1 MNPSDKNN
9 LWIVSPKIKC
19 AHTAFVACVLLLL
32 SHFAIIGCGPL
43 TTDPQSGI
51 PLDDSSADSR
61 PEKVWPVERTLVSNE
76 VNCIAA
82 DANNVWIATA
92 RGVSRWERQQDQWL
106 HYTMEDGLANDMVN
120 AVAVDGQWVWFA
132 TDEGVSRY
140 DIQTDTFATFRTI
153 DGLASDQ
160 VSSIAIDGN
169 YVWFGTS
176 EGLNRY
182 DKTIDSWAVRTRK
195 DGLVSKIITTIAV
208 EPEYVW
214 VGTDREINPDPHGW
228 DEDPRFSRGGVSR
241 YHRDTDSWN
250 NYTKSDGL
258 IDSEIA
264 TIAVDDNSVWFGT
277 QDEGVS
283 QYNQVD
289 QTFIKTYTK
298 TDLLKSNMITS
309 IRSDGF
315 QVWFGT
321 ANAGVHRFIKPVN
334 TWVHYTKADGLS
346 SNHVSWITTQ
356 GDDVWFA
363 SKEDGISRFDKVTG
377 EWTIYKQADF
387 LADNDVRDITRDADG
402 NLWVAT
408 VAGISVYVPQT
419 RTWEIISKEDGL
431 PTPYITSISI
441 SSQQSSML
449 RSENN
454 QQDGIESSEASLPTA
469 IWIGSDRGIGTR
481 TSVGTEWVFHTPPQA
496 ATQGEAFVTAIDA
509 DPTQSN
515 SAIWIGTSLGPAMY
529 DPTSQEWTQLA
540 LPDAPK
546 NPLIVSVLAHKEN
559 VWFGGAEGVWRY
571 SIANKKMHPA
581 ADGLPNPYV
590 SALLLTGEE
599 EKEDTLWAGT
609 RRGLARYDNTR
620 QRWVPLSF
628 NKQLPSPNVTALA
641 FGDDILWIGTPKG
654 LGSYTIASDTW
665 NSLSNVPYNIR
676 DILCDTAAT
685 LWLATDIGLVEY
697 HHHEKAKNVDR
708 DVIEDGATEKH
719 SKTLGKHPSKNT
731 HLTEPQGNIK
741 TGQSGESSETVVRN
755 VMEDGSTEKDSKT
768 PIHLTE
774 PQGNIKITEP
784 QGNIK
789 TGQSGESSETVV
801 RNVMEDGSTEKDL
814 KTSTHLIE
822 PQGNIKTGQSGESSE
837 TVVRNVMED
846 GSTEKDLKTSIHLIE
861 PQGNIKIH
869 QSRPMREPF
878 LETRVSHIK
887 FDGDYIWFNNWR
899 ASPNGSIVRF
909 HRPTETWRRF
919 TRLDILQS
927 TQKRSMT
934 FIRWTYVDTD
944 AVWFTTDYGVLR
956 YDKMADTWQHFTTE
970 DGLSTDDVN
979 KIAVSEQSVWVIPM
993 IGLEL
998 NHYSKATGTW
1008 AVVEEEGHRE
1018 IETIKSL
1025 GVDGPNVWFA
1035 SGRGLTRYNE
1045 ITREWKNFGPRDGLA
1060 GRGAEWITVDDDF
1073 IWVARSEWDRGSN
1086 RPLSR
1091 FDKKTKKWTTF
1102 STNDVLAAKTIRRII
1117 AAENDVWI
1125 LYRPWD
1131 DAGVTRYDRRTKEWT
1146 TIRSGRG
1153 TLELAA
1159 DDDYLWLAAPNEGL
1173 RRFHFASGTWETFK
1187 DIKGLLHNHVGEYGL
1202 AVDEDYVWVG
1212 TLRGL
1217 SRYDKQK
1224 ESWTPLTALPTLI
1237 GRTVRT
1243 VDTDERFVWVGTDK
1257 GMSRYDKVLGNWKN
1271 YRQEGG
1277 SENIET
1283 HGGHWHRH
1291 GRKKKDSLSDNVVSS
1306 IVTDEQYVWVGT
1318 RDGANRFDKIALQW
1332 DQYKTHHGLPA
1343 NNVTSVSSDG
1353 DSIWV
1358 GTNSGIGK
1366 YPRTADDLNAWITYT
1381 SGTEIQ
1387 PSAVSKEFAESLV
1400 TDQIWCIT
1408 ASKRHVWVGTRRG
1421 VSKYDIGR
1429 DIWQTITVD
1438 DGLASDEVSC
1448 IAIDGDNVWFGSDRG
1463 VTLYNE
1469 ETKVWAAYTT
1479 EDGLASNKVTTIG
1492 VDGAEVWIGTYNAG
1506 VSRFDQL
1513 ANSWTTYTRDN
1524 GLAHN
1529 GILSMS
1535 IDSKYVWFG
1544 TYRGLS
1550 RFDKRTGIWTVFTEV
1565 YGPEDILR

>member
-1 MNPSDKNN
+1 MTQLSNKNN
-9 LWIVSPKIKC
+9 LRIESTPSKC
-19 AHTAFVACVLLLL
+19 AYTVSVVCALLFFPLL
-32 SHFAIIGCGPL
+32 VIIGCGPL
-43 TTDPQSGI
+43 TTDPQSGV
-51 PLDDSSADSR
+51 PLENSGADSR
-61 PEKVWPVERTLVSNE
+61 PEKRWPVKRTLISNE

-82 DANNVWIATA
+82 DLENVWIATA
-92 RGVSRWERQQDQWL
+92 HGVSRWKRQQDRWL

-120 AVAVDGQWVWFA
+120 AVAIEGQWVWFA

-140 DIQTDTFATFRTI
+140 DTQTDTFATFRTI

-208 EPEYVW
+208 EPDYVW

-264 TIAVDDNSVWFGT
+264 TIAVDDDSVWFGT
-277 QDEGVS
+277 RKEGVS

-309 IRSDGF
+309 IRTDGF

-356 GDDVWFA
+356 GNDVWFA
-363 SKEDGISRFDKVTG
+363 TKENGVSRFDKVTG

-387 LADNDVRDITRDADG
+387 LADNDVRAITRDTDG
-402 NLWVAT
+402 NLWIAT
-408 VAGISVYVPQT
+408 VAGISVYSPQT
-419 RTWEIISKEDGL
+419 RIWEIIAKEDGL
-431 PTPYITSISI
+431 PTPYVTSILI
-441 SSQQSSML
+441 SSQSPVISGQL
-449 RSENN
+449 RDAKS
-454 QQDGIESSEASLPTA
+454 ESSLTDNRKLETENYSV
-469 IWIGSDRGIGTR
+469 WIGSDRGLGTR
-481 TSVGTEWVFHTPPQA
+481 KYVGDEWIFHTPRNSNRQSAISHQRDSDQQENVSSPETSLLTAESRQPTA
-496 ATQGEAFVTAIDA
+496 IPYEAFVTAIDA
-509 DPTQSN
+509 DATQPN
-515 SAIWIGTSLGPAMY
+515 RVIWLGTSSGPAMY
-529 DPTSQEWTQLA
+529 DPKSQEWKQLA
-540 LPDAPK
+540 VPDAPK
-546 NPLIVSVLAHKEN
+546 NSLILSVLVHDKS
-559 VWFGGAEGVWRY
+559 VWFGGVEGVWRY
-571 SIANKKMHPA
+571 SIVDKKMHRA
-581 ADGLPNPYV
+581 ADGLPDPYV
-590 SALLLTGEE
+590 NILLSTSEKGKEE
-599 EKEDTLWAGT
+599 TLWAGT
-609 RRGLARYDNTR
+609 HKGLARYDSTQ
-620 QRWVPLSF
+620 QRWIPLSP
-628 NKQLPSPNVTALA
+628 NNIEKHEQLPSPNVTALA
-641 FGDDILWIGTPKG
+641 FRDGTLWIGTPQG
-654 LGSYTIASDTW
+654 LGSYAIAS
-665 NSLSNVPYNIR
+665 NSWSSHANVPYNIR
-676 DILCDTAAT
+676 DILCEADET

-697 HHHEKAKNVDR
+697 HTPEKTKNVVR
-708 DVIEDGATEKH
+708 NVT
-719 SKTLGKHPSKNT
+719 PP
-731 HLTEPQGNIK
+731 HLTEPQA
-741 TGQSGESSETVVRN
+741 
-755 VMEDGSTEKDSKT
+755 
-768 PIHLTE
+768 
-774 PQGNIKITEP
+774 
-784 QGNIK
+784 
-789 TGQSGESSETVV
+789 
-801 RNVMEDGSTEKDL
+801 
-814 KTSTHLIE
+814 
-822 PQGNIKTGQSGESSE
+822 
-837 TVVRNVMED
+837 
-846 GSTEKDLKTSIHLIE
+846 
-861 PQGNIKIH
+861 NIKIH
-869 QSRPMREPF
+869 QSRPVREPF
-878 LETRVSHIK
+878 LETRVSDIK
-887 FDGDYIWFNNWR
+887 FDGDYIWFNNWK
-899 ASPNGSIVRF
+899 ASPNGGIVRF

-934 FIRWTYVDTD
+934 FVRWIYVDTD

-956 YDKMADTWQHFTTE
+956 YDKMADTWQHFTKE
-970 DGLSTDDVN
+970 DGLSTDDVG
-979 KIAVSEQSVWVIPM
+979 KIDVSEQSVWVIPM
-993 IGLEL
+993 LGLEL

-1008 AVVEEEGHRE
+1008 EVVEEEGHRE
-1018 IETIKSL
+1018 IESIKSL
-1025 GVDGPNVWFA
+1025 GVDGPEVWFA

-1045 ITREWKNFGPRDGLA
+1045 ITGEWKNFGPRDGLA

-1091 FDKKTKKWTTF
+1091 YDKKTKKWTTF

-1117 AAENDVWI
+1117 ATKKAVWI

-1131 DAGVTRYDRRTKEWT
+1131 DSGVTRYDRRTKEWT
-1146 TIRSGRG
+1146 TIKSGRG

-1173 RRFHFASGTWETFK
+1173 RRFHFASGTWTTFK

-1217 SRYDKQK
+1217 SRYDKRK
-1224 ESWTPLTALPTLI
+1224 ESWTPLTALPTLV

-1243 VDTDERFVWVGTDK
+1243 VDADERFVWVGTDE
-1257 GMSRYDKVLGNWKN
+1257 GMSRYDQVLGTWKN

-1277 SENIET
+1277 SESIET
-1283 HGGHWHRH
+1283 HGGHWHQH
-1291 GRKKKDSLSDNVVSS
+1291 GRKKKGSLSDNVVSS
-1306 IVTDEQYVWVGT
+1306 IVVDEQYVWIGT
-1318 RDGANRFDKIALQW
+1318 RDGVNRFDKIALQW
-1332 DQYKTHHGLPA
+1332 DQYKTEHGVPA

-1400 TDQIWCIT
+1400 TDEIWCIT
-1408 ASKRHVWVGTRRG
+1408 ASKKHVWVGTRRG

-1429 DIWQTITVD
+1429 DIWKTITTE

-1448 IAIDGDNVWFGSDRG
+1448 IAIDRDNVWFGSDRG

-1469 ETKVWAAYTT
+1469 KTDVWAAYTT
-1479 EDGLASNKVTTIG
+1479 ENGLASNKVTTIG
-1492 VDGAEVWIGTYNAG
+1492 VDGTEVWIGTYNAG

-1513 ANSWTTYTRDN
+1513 TDTWTTYTRDD

-1529 GILSMS
+1529 GILSMV
-1535 IDSKYVWFG
+1535 IGRDYVWFG

-1550 RFDKRTGIWTVFTEV
+1550 RFDKRTDTWTAFTES

>member
-1 MNPSDKNN
+1 MMKRTDKNN
-9 LWIVSPKIKC
+9 HWIVEEVSGIGVPSYKSKC
-19 AHTAFVACVLLLL
+19 FYTAWVACALLLL
-32 SHFAIIGCGPL
+32 VHLMIIGCGPL
-43 TTDPQSGI
+43 TSDQQSNL
-51 PLDDSSADSR
+51 PFEDSGTDSR

-82 DANNVWIATA
+82 GPDNVWIATA
-92 RGVSRWERQQDQWL
+92 RGVSRWERQQDKWF

-140 DIQTDTFATFRTI
+140 DMQTGTFATFRTI

-176 EGLNRY
+176 DGLNRY

-195 DGLVSKIITTIAV
+195 DGLVSKVITTIAV

-264 TIAVDDNSVWFGT
+264 TIAVDDDSVWFGT
-277 QDEGVS
+277 QEEGVS
-283 QYNQVD
+283 QYNKVD

-346 SNHVSWITTQ
+346 SNHVSWIAIQ
-356 GDDVWFA
+356 GNDVWFA
-363 SKEDGISRFDKVTG
+363 SKENGVSRFDKVTG

-387 LADNDVRDITRDADG
+387 LVDNDVRAITRDTDG
-402 NLWVAT
+402 NLWMAT
-408 VAGISVYVPQT
+408 VAGISVYSPQT
-419 RTWEIISKEDGL
+419 RNWEIISKEDGL
-431 PTPYITSISI
+431 PTPYTTSILISHQQSAV
-441 SSQQSSML
+441 SSQQNGGQSSVEKTGQL
-449 RSENN
+449 KDGAVESDTLLTENRRSKTDNY
-454 QQDGIESSEASLPTA
+454 SSDSGQSTVSDSHSRV
-469 IWIGSDRGIGTR
+469 WVGTDRGLGTR
-481 TSVGTEWVFHTPPQA
+481 TYMGDEWTFHTPQNSNQQSAVSSQQEGVGASETSLPKAESQQPKA
-496 ATQGEAFVTAIDA
+496 IQGEAFVTAFDTDA
-509 DPTQSN
+509 TQPN
-515 SAIWIGTSLGPAMY
+515 GVVWVGTSSGPAMY
-529 DPTSQEWTQLA
+529 DPTSQKWTQLA
-540 LPDAPK
+540 MADAPE
-546 NPLIVSVLAHKEN
+546 NPIILSVLVRDGN

-571 SIANKKMHPA
+571 SIADKQMHSA

-590 SALLLTGEE
+590 NVLLSTGEKGE
-599 EKEDTLWAGT
+599 EILWAGT
-609 RRGLARYDNTR
+609 RRGLAKYDSPR
-620 QRWVPLSF
+620 QRWVPSSF
-628 NKQLPSPNVTALA
+628 NKQLPSSNVTALA
-641 FGDDILWIGTPKG
+641 FRDGTLWIGTPQG
-654 LGSYTIASDTW
+654 LGSYAIASDSW

-676 DILCDTAAT
+676 DILCGETDKT
-685 LWLATDIGLVEY
+685 LWLATDTGLVEY
-697 HHHEKAKNVDR
+697 STQ
-708 DVIEDGATEKH
+708 DGREV
-719 SKTLGKHPSKNT
+719 L
-731 HLTEPQGNIK
+731 
-741 TGQSGESSETVVRN
+741 
-755 VMEDGSTEKDSKT
+755 
-768 PIHLTE
+768 
-774 PQGNIKITEP
+774 
-784 QGNIK
+784 
-789 TGQSGESSETVV
+789 
-801 RNVMEDGSTEKDL
+801 
-814 KTSTHLIE
+814 
-822 PQGNIKTGQSGESSE
+822 
-837 TVVRNVMED
+837 
-846 GSTEKDLKTSIHLIE
+846 
-861 PQGNIKIH
+861 H
-869 QSRPMREPF
+869 QSRPVREPF
-878 LETRVSHIK
+878 LETKVSHIQ
-887 FDGDYIWFNNWR
+887 FDGDYIWFTNWR
-899 ASPNGSIVRF
+899 SSPNGSIVRF
-909 HRPTETWRRF
+909 HRPTATWRRF

-944 AVWFTTDYGVLR
+944 AVWFTTDYGILR
-956 YDKMADTWQHFTTE
+956 YDKMADTWQHFTKE

-979 KIAVSEQSVWVIPM
+979 RIDVSEQSVWVIPM

-1008 AVVEEEGHRE
+1008 EVVEEEDNRE
-1018 IETIKSL
+1018 IERVKAL
-1025 GVDGPNVWFA
+1025 GVDGPEVWFS

-1045 ITREWKNFGPRDGLA
+1045 ITGEWKDFGPRDGLA
-1060 GRGAEWITVDDDF
+1060 GRGGEWITVDDDF

-1091 FDKKTKKWTTF
+1091 YDKKTKKWTTF
-1102 STNDVLAAKTIRRII
+1102 STNDVLAANTIRRII
-1117 AAENDVWI
+1117 STENDVWI
-1125 LYRPWD
+1125 LYRPWED
-1131 DAGVTRYDRRTKEWT
+1131 VGVTRYDKRNKEWT

-1159 DDDYLWLAAPNEGL
+1159 DDDYLWLAAPNDGL
-1173 RRFHFASGTWETFK
+1173 RRFHFASGTWARFR

-1217 SRYDKQK
+1217 SRYDKRK
-1224 ESWTPLTALPTLI
+1224 ESWTPLTALPTLV
-1237 GRTVRT
+1237 GRTIRT
-1243 VDTDERFVWVGTDK
+1243 VDTDERFVWIGSDE
-1257 GMSRYDKVLGNWKN
+1257 GMSRYDKVLGTWKN

-1283 HGGHWHRH
+1283 HGGHWHQH
-1291 GRKKKDSLSDNVVSS
+1291 GRKKRDCLSDNVVSS

-1318 RDGANRFDKIALQW
+1318 RDGANRFDKIALRW

-1429 DIWQTITVD
+1429 DIWKTITVK
-1438 DGLASDEVSC
+1438 DGLASDEISC
-1448 IAIDGDNVWFGSDRG
+1448 IAIDGDNVWFGSDLG

-1469 ETKVWAAYTT
+1469 KTNIWTGYTT

-1492 VDGAEVWIGTYNAG
+1492 VDGTEVWIGTYNAG

-1513 ANSWTTYTRDN
+1513 TNTWTTYTRKD

-1529 GILSMS
+1529 GILSMA
-1535 IDSKYVWFG
+1535 IGDTYVWLG

-1550 RFDKRTGIWTVFTEV
+1550 RFDKRTGTWTTFTES

>member
-1 MNPSDKNN
+1 MMNPPDENN
-9 LWIVSPKIKC
+9 FSIVGRKGES
-19 AHTAFVACVLLLL
+19 AYTAFVACILL
-32 SHFAIIGCGPL
+32 SLCHLVIIGCGPL
-43 TTDPQSGI
+43 TTDPRSGI
-51 PLDDSSADSR
+51 PLEGSGADSR
-61 PEKVWPVERTLVSNE
+61 PKKVWPVERTLISNE

-82 DANNVWIATA
+82 DADNVWIATTH
-92 RGVSRWERQQDQWL
+92 GVSRWKRQQDQWL

-120 AVAVDGQWVWFA
+120 AVAIEGQWVWFA

-140 DIQTDTFATFRTI
+140 DTQTDTFATFRTI

-195 DGLVSKIITTIAV
+195 DGLVSKVITTIAV

-214 VGTDREINPDPHGW
+214 VGADREINPDPHGW

-264 TIAVDDNSVWFGT
+264 TIAVDDDSVWFGT
-277 QDEGVS
+277 QKEGVS
-283 QYNQVD
+283 QYNKVD

-298 TDLLKSNMITS
+298 TDLLRSNMITC
-309 IRSDGF
+309 IRTDGF

-321 ANAGVHRFIKPVN
+321 ANAGIHRFIKPVN

-356 GDDVWFA
+356 GNDVWFA
-363 SKEDGISRFDKVTG
+363 SKEDGVSRFDKVTG
-377 EWTIYKQADF
+377 DWTIYKQADF

-402 NLWVAT
+402 NLWMAT
-408 VAGISVYVPQT
+408 VSGISVYTPQT
-419 RTWEIISKEDGL
+419 HSWEIISKEDGL
-431 PTPYITSISI
+431 PTPYVTSIFVS
-441 SSQQSSML
+441 
-449 RSENN
+449 N
-454 QQDGIESSEASLPTA
+454 QQDPSAAESSTQPPHADNQASRVSESRA
-469 IWIGSDRGIGTR
+469 AHVWIGTDRGLGAR
-481 TSVGTEWVFHTPPQA
+481 TYSGNEWAFYTPPQA
-496 ATQGEAFVTAIDA
+496 LTQGEAFVTSVATDA
-509 DPTQSN
+509 AQPN
-515 SAIWIGTSLGPAMY
+515 HVIWLGTSFGPAMY
-529 DPTSQEWTQLA
+529 DPTSQKWTQLA
-540 LPDAPK
+540 VPDAPK
-546 NPLIVSVLAHKEN
+546 NPLILSVSVRN
-559 VWFGGAEGVWRY
+559 GSVWFAGAEGVWRY
-571 SIANKKMHPA
+571 SIADKKMHPV

-590 SALLLTGEE
+590 NVLLAIGEKEE
-599 EKEDTLWAGT
+599 ETLWAGT
-609 RRGLARYDNTR
+609 RQGVAKYDSTR
-620 QRWVPLSF
+620 QRWMPLSF
-628 NKQLPSPNVTALA
+628 NGQLSSSNVTALA
-641 FGDDILWIGTPKG
+641 FREGVLWVGTPRG
-654 LGSYTIASDTW
+654 LGSYTIASDAW

-676 DILCDTAAT
+676 DILCEADGT
-685 LWLATDIGLVEY
+685 LWLATDTGLVEY
-697 HHHEKAKNVDR
+697 HHYETTETVVRNAM
-708 DVIEDGATEKH
+708 EDGSTEKG
-719 SKTLGKHPSKNT
+719 SKAPAQP
-731 HLTEPQGNIK
+731 TEPQGNIK
-741 TGQSGESSETVVRN
+741 TVQSGENGKTVVRN
-755 VMEDGSTEKDSKT
+755 VMEDGSTEKGSKAPT
-768 PIHLTE
+768 QLT
-774 PQGNIKITEP
+774 
-784 QGNIK
+784 
-789 TGQSGESSETVV
+789 
-801 RNVMEDGSTEKDL
+801 
-814 KTSTHLIE
+814 
-822 PQGNIKTGQSGESSE
+822 
-837 TVVRNVMED
+837 
-846 GSTEKDLKTSIHLIE
+846 E

-869 QSRPMREPF
+869 QSRPVREPF
-878 LETRVSHIK
+878 REIRVSHIK

-919 TRLDILQS
+919 TRLDILKS

-944 AVWFTTDYGVLR
+944 AVWFTTDYGILR
-956 YDKMADTWQHFTTE
+956 YDKILDTWQHFTAK

-1025 GVDGPNVWFA
+1025 GVDGPEVWFA

-1045 ITREWKNFGPRDGLA
+1045 ITREWKEFGPRDGLA
-1060 GRGAEWITVDDDF
+1060 GRGGEWITIDDEF

-1091 FDKKTKKWTTF
+1091 YDKKTKKWTTF
-1102 STNDVLAAKTIRRII
+1102 STNDVLAAKTIKRII
-1117 AAENDVWI
+1117 ATKKDVWI
-1125 LYRPWD
+1125 LYRPWED
-1131 DAGVTRYDRRTKEWT
+1131 SGVTRYDRRTKEWT
-1146 TIRSGRG
+1146 TIKSGRG

-1159 DDDYLWLAAPNEGL
+1159 DDDYLWLAAPNQGL
-1173 RRFHFASGTWETFK
+1173 RRFHFASGTWTAFK

-1212 TLRGL
+1212 SLRGL
-1217 SRYDKQK
+1217 SRYDKRK
-1224 ESWTPLTALPTLI
+1224 ESWTPLSALPTLV

-1243 VDTDERFVWVGTDK
+1243 IDIDERFVWVGTDK
-1257 GMSRYDKVLGNWKN
+1257 GMSRYDTDLGTWKN

-1277 SENIET
+1277 HENIET
-1283 HGGHWHRH
+1283 HGGHWGEHR
-1291 GRKKKDSLSDNVVSS
+1291 RETRDTLSNNAVSS
-1306 IVTDEQYVWVGT
+1306 IVVDEQYVWVGT
-1318 RDGANRFDKIALQW
+1318 RNGANRFDKLALQW
-1332 DQYKTHHGLPA
+1332 DQYKTEHGLPA

-1353 DSIWV
+1353 NSIWV

-1400 TDQIWCIT
+1400 TDEIWCIT

-1421 VSKYDIGR
+1421 VSKYDVGR
-1429 DIWQTITVD
+1429 DIWKTITME

-1469 ETKVWAAYTT
+1469 KTEVWAAYTT

-1492 VDGAEVWIGTYNAG
+1492 VDGSEVWIGTYNAG

-1513 ANSWTTYTRDN
+1513 TNSWTTYTREN

-1529 GILSMS
+1529 GILSMAIGS
-1535 IDSKYVWFG
+1535 DYVWLG

>member
-1 MNPSDKNN
+1 MIKRTDNREPQRSLAKNSKYAKVG
-9 LWIVSPKIKC
+9 LPLLGDGSRRSVKLGRDLKHLHDFTDFRTLYEFSKVC
-19 AHTAFVACVLLLL
+19 ALVLLPLFVIL
-32 SHFAIIGCGPL
+32 GCGTL
-43 TTDPQSGI
+43 ATDRQSGV
-51 PLDDSSADSR
+51 PFEDSQADSV
-61 PEKVWPVERTLVSNE
+61 PVKTWPVERTLVSNE
-76 VNCIAA
+76 INCIAA
-82 DANNVWIATA
+82 DMDNVWIATA
-92 RGVSRWERQQDQWL
+92 RGVSRWDRQQDTWI

-120 AVAVDGQWVWFA
+120 AVAIDGQWVWFA

-140 DIQTDTFATFRTI
+140 DRQTNTFSTFRTI

-160 VSSIAIDGN
+160 VSSIAVDGN

-176 EGLNRY
+176 DGLNRY

-264 TIAVDDNSVWFGT
+264 TIAVDDDSVWFGT
-277 QDEGVS
+277 QKEGVS

-298 TDLLKSNMITS
+298 TDLLKSNMITC
-309 IRSDGF
+309 IRADGF

-334 TWVHYTKADGLS
+334 TWVHYTQADGLS
-346 SNHVSWITTQ
+346 SNHVSWITIQ
-356 GDDVWFA
+356 GNDVWFG
-363 SKEDGISRFDKVTG
+363 SKEDGVSRFDKVTG
-377 EWTIYKQADF
+377 EWTLYKQADF
-387 LADNDVRDITRDADG
+387 LADNDVRDIARDADG
-402 NLWVAT
+402 NLWIAT
-408 VAGISVYVPQT
+408 VGGVSVYTPQT
-419 RTWEIISKEDGL
+419 RSWEIISKEDGL
-431 PTPYITSISI
+431 PTPYITSIHI
-441 SSQQSSML
+441 GGQ
-449 RSENN
+449 RSAVSGQLLTTE
-454 QQDGIESSEASLPTA
+454 SEAQQNAPTPDS
-469 IWIGSDRGIGTR
+469 IWIGSDRGLGTR
-481 TSVGTEWVFHTPPQA
+481 TYLGGEWEFRAPPHTQ
-496 ATQGEAFVTAIDA
+496 TQGEAFVTSVDA
-509 DPTQSN
+509 DGALQDQR
-515 SAIWIGTSLGPAMY
+515 IWLGTSSGPAVY
-529 DPTSQEWTQLA
+529 NTTSQEWSQLA
-540 LPDAPK
+540 LPGGK
-546 NPLIVSVLAHKEN
+546 NPLILSVLADQAN

-571 SIANKKMHPA
+571 SVTDQAMHPA
-581 ADGLPNPYV
+581 VQGLPNPYV
-590 SALLLTGEE
+590 NVLFSTEE
-599 EKEDTLWAGT
+599 NEKRTLWAGT
-609 RRGLARYDNTR
+609 RQGVAKYNSAQ
-620 QRWVPLSF
+620 QRWIPLPF
-628 NKQLPSPNVTALA
+628 NEQLPSPNVTALA
-641 FGDDILWIGTPKG
+641 FQDGVLWIGTPQG
-654 LGSYTIASDTW
+654 LGSYTIASDSW
-665 NSLSNVPYNIR
+665 NSLSTVPYNIR
-676 DILCDTAAT
+676 AILISEPRITDSHYI

-697 HHHEKAKNVDR
+697 NPKNGREV
-708 DVIEDGATEKH
+708 
-719 SKTLGKHPSKNT
+719 L
-731 HLTEPQGNIK
+731 
-741 TGQSGESSETVVRN
+741 
-755 VMEDGSTEKDSKT
+755 
-768 PIHLTE
+768 
-774 PQGNIKITEP
+774 
-784 QGNIK
+784 
-789 TGQSGESSETVV
+789 
-801 RNVMEDGSTEKDL
+801 
-814 KTSTHLIE
+814 
-822 PQGNIKTGQSGESSE
+822 
-837 TVVRNVMED
+837 
-846 GSTEKDLKTSIHLIE
+846 
-861 PQGNIKIH
+861 H
-869 QSRPMREPF
+869 QSRPVREPF
-878 LETRVSHIK
+878 LETKVSNIK
-887 FDGDYIWFNNWR
+887 FDGDYIWFNNWES
-899 ASPNGSIVRF
+899 SPNGGIVRF
-909 HRPTETWRRF
+909 HRPTATWRRF
-919 TRLDILQS
+919 TRLDILKS

-934 FIRWTYVDTD
+934 LVRWTYIDTD

-956 YDKMADTWQHFTTE
+956 YDKASDTWQHFTSA
-970 DGLSTDDVN
+970 DGLSTDDVS
-979 KIAVSEQSVWVIPM
+979 KIDVSEQSVWVVPI

-1008 AVVEEEGHRE
+1008 RVVEEEGHRD
-1018 IETIKSL
+1018 IERINAL

-1045 ITREWKNFGPRDGLA
+1045 ITEEWKNFGPRDGLA

-1073 IWVARSEWDRGSN
+1073 IWVARSEWDRTSN

-1091 FDKKTKKWTTF
+1091 YDKKAKKWTTF

-1117 AAENDVWI
+1117 STENDVWI
-1125 LYRPWD
+1125 LYRPWED
-1131 DAGVTRYDRRTKEWT
+1131 VGVTRYDRRNKEWT

-1173 RRFHFASGTWETFK
+1173 RRFHFASGTWTTFK

-1217 SRYDKQK
+1217 SRYDKRK
-1224 ESWTPLTALPTLI
+1224 ESWTPLTALPILV

-1243 VDTDERFVWVGTDK
+1243 VDTDERFVWVGTDE
-1257 GMSRYDKVLGNWKN
+1257 GMSRYDKMLGTWKN

-1306 IVTDEQYVWVGT
+1306 IVVDEQYVWIGT
-1318 RDGANRFDKIALQW
+1318 RDGANRFDKLALRW
-1332 DQYKTHHGLPA
+1332 DQYKTEHGLPA

-1353 DSIWV
+1353 NSIWV

-1429 DIWQTITVD
+1429 DIWKTITVE

-1448 IAIDGDNVWFGSDRG
+1448 IAIDGDRVWFGSDRG

-1469 ETKVWAAYTT
+1469 RTDVWAAYTT

-1492 VDGAEVWIGTYNAG
+1492 VDGTEVWIGTYNAG

-1513 ANSWTTYTRDN
+1513 TDSWTTYTRED

-1529 GILSMS
+1529 GILSMV
-1535 IDSKYVWFG
+1535 IGNNYVWFG

-1550 RFDKRTGIWTVFTEV
+1550 RFDKRTGIWTTFTEA

>member
-1 MNPSDKNN
+1 MMNPSEKNN
-9 LWIVSPKIKC
+9 LRIVGPKSIR
-19 AHTAFVACVLLLL
+19 AYTTFVACVLLLL
-32 SHFAIIGCGPL
+32 SHSVIIGCGPL

-51 PLDDSSADSR
+51 PLEDSGADSR
-61 PEKVWPVERTLVSNE
+61 PEKVWPVKRTLISNE

-82 DANNVWIATA
+82 DANDVWIATA

-140 DIQTDTFATFRTI
+140 DTQTDTFSTFRTI
-153 DGLASDQ
+153 DGLASDE

-363 SKEDGISRFDKVTG
+363 SKEDGVSRFDKVTG

-408 VAGISVYVPQT
+408 VAGISIYAPQT
-419 RTWEIISKEDGL
+419 RSWEIISKEDGL
-431 PTPYITSISI
+431 PTPYITSIFI
-441 SSQQSSML
+441 SNQQSSML

-454 QQDGIESSEASLPTA
+454 QQDGIEASEASLPTA
-469 IWIGSDRGIGTR
+469 IWIGSDRGLGTR
-481 TSVGTEWVFHTPPQA
+481 TSVGTEWAFHTPPQA

-509 DPTQSN
+509 DAARPN
-515 SAIWIGTSLGPAMY
+515 SVVWVGTSLGPAMY

-571 SIANKKMHPA
+571 SIADKKMHPA

-590 SALLLTGEE
+590 NVLLSTGEK
-599 EKEDTLWAGT
+599 EKTLWAGT
-609 RRGLARYDNTR
+609 GKGVAKYDSTR
-620 QRWVPLSF
+620 QRWMPLSF
-628 NKQLPSPNVTALA
+628 NDQLPSPNATALA
-641 FGDDILWIGTPKG
+641 FRDSILWIGTPQG

-665 NSLSNVPYNIR
+665 NSLSNIPYNIR
-676 DILCDTAAT
+676 DILCDADAT

-697 HHHEKAKNVDR
+697 YNYENGKNVVR
-708 DVIEDGATEKH
+708 NVMEDGSTEKH
-719 SKTLGKHPSKNT
+719 LKTLGKPRSKNT
-731 HLTEPQGNIK
+731 DLTEPQGNIK
-741 TGQSGESSETVVRN
+741 TDQSGENGKNVVHN

-768 PIHLTE
+768 PTRLT
-774 PQGNIKITEP
+774 
-784 QGNIK
+784 
-789 TGQSGESSETVV
+789 
-801 RNVMEDGSTEKDL
+801 
-814 KTSTHLIE
+814 
-822 PQGNIKTGQSGESSE
+822 
-837 TVVRNVMED
+837 
-846 GSTEKDLKTSIHLIE
+846 E

-956 YDKMADTWQHFTTE
+956 YDKMADTWQHFTTK

-979 KIAVSEQSVWVIPM
+979 KIAVSEQSVWIIPM

-998 NHYSKATGTW
+998 NHYNKATGTW

-1045 ITREWKNFGPRDGLA
+1045 ITGEWKNFGPRDGLA

-1091 FDKKTKKWTTF
+1091 YDKKAKKWTTF
-1102 STNDVLAAKTIRRII
+1102 STNDVLAAKTIKRII
-1117 AAENDVWI
+1117 AAKNDVWI

-1291 GRKKKDSLSDNVVSS
+1291 GRKKKDCLSDNVVSS

-1429 DIWQTITVD
+1429 DIWKTITVD

-1469 ETKVWAAYTT
+1469 KTKVWVAYTT

-1513 ANSWTTYTRDN
+1513 TNSWTTYTRDN

-1535 IDSKYVWFG
+1535 IDKNYVWFG

>member
-1 MNPSDKNN
+1 MMNLSDKNN
-9 LWIVSPKIKC
+9 LRTVGLSIKC
-19 AHTAFVACVLLLL
+19 SHTAFIACALFLI
-32 SHFAIIGCGPL
+32 SHFVIIGCGPL
-43 TTDPQSGI
+43 MTDQQSNL
-51 PLDDSSADSR
+51 PFEDSDADSR
-61 PEKVWPVERTLVSNE
+61 AEKTWPVERTLVSNE

-82 DANNVWIATA
+82 DPDDVWIATA
-92 RGVSRWERQQDQWL
+92 RGVSRWDRQQDTWH

-140 DIQTDTFATFRTI
+140 DMQTDTFTTFRTI

-160 VSSIAIDGN
+160 VSSIAVDGN

-195 DGLVSKIITTIAV
+195 DGLVSKVITTIAV

-214 VGTDREINPDPHGW
+214 VGTDREINPDEHGW

-264 TIAVDDNSVWFGT
+264 TIAVDDDSVWFGT

-298 TDLLKSNMITS
+298 TDLLRSNMITS

-356 GDDVWFA
+356 GNDVWFG
-363 SKEDGISRFDKVTG
+363 SKEDGVSRFDKISG
-377 EWTIYKQADF
+377 EWTIYQQADF
-387 LADNDVRDITRDADG
+387 LADNDVRYLTRDPDG
-402 NLWVAT
+402 NLWMAT
-408 VAGISVYVPQT
+408 VAGISIYSPQT
-419 RTWEIISKEDGL
+419 RNWEIISRKDGL
-431 PTPYITSISI
+431 PTPYITSIDFTKEAI
-441 SSQQSSML
+441 SQEISHQSKAS
-449 RSENN
+449 SA
-454 QQDGIESSEASLPTA
+454 ESREPEAESHSA
-469 IWIGSDRGIGTR
+469 RIWIGCDRGLGTR
-481 TSVGTEWVFHTPPQA
+481 AYLGEEWTFHVPPRTE
-496 ATQGEAFVTAIDA
+496 TQGETFVASVDAGTAS
-509 DPTQSN
+509 QN
-515 SAIWIGTSLGPAMY
+515 HRVWVGTSSGPAVY
-529 DPTSQEWTQLA
+529 DTASQEWTQLA
-540 LPDAPK
+540 LPDPPK
-546 NPLIVSVLAHKEN
+546 NSLILSVLARDEK

-571 SIANKKMHPA
+571 SIADQQMHRV

-590 SALLLTGEE
+590 NVLLSTSENEE
-599 EKEDTLWAGT
+599 QTLWAGT
-609 RRGLARYDNTR
+609 RRGLAKYDSTR
-620 QRWVPLSF
+620 QHWVPLSF
-628 NKQLPSPNVTALA
+628 NDRLSSPNVTALA
-641 FGDDILWIGTPKG
+641 FHDGILWIGTPQG
-654 LGSYTIASDTW
+654 LGSYTIASDSW
-665 NSLSNVPYNIR
+665 NSLSNVPYNVR
-676 DILCDTAAT
+676 DILCGENET
-685 LWLATDIGLVEY
+685 LWLATD
-697 HHHEKAKNVDR
+697 
-708 DVIEDGATEKH
+708 
-719 SKTLGKHPSKNT
+719 
-731 HLTEPQGNIK
+731 
-741 TGQSGESSETVVRN
+741 TG
-755 VMEDGSTEKDSKT
+755 
-768 PIHLTE
+768 
-774 PQGNIKITEP
+774 
-784 QGNIK
+784 
-789 TGQSGESSETVV
+789 
-801 RNVMEDGSTEKDL
+801 
-814 KTSTHLIE
+814 LIE
-822 PQGNIKTGQSGESSE
+822 YGTQ
-837 TVVRNVMED
+837 D
-846 GSTEKDLKTSIHLIE
+846 GREVL
-861 PQGNIKIH
+861 H
-869 QSRPMREPF
+869 QSRPVREPF
-878 LETRVSHIK
+878 LETRVSNIK
-887 FDGDYIWFNNWR
+887 FDGDYIWFNSWE
-899 ASPNGSIVRF
+899 ASPNGCIVRF
-909 HRPTETWRRF
+909 HRATETWRRF
-919 TRLDILQS
+919 TRLDILRS

-934 FIRWTYVDTD
+934 LIRWIYVDTD

-956 YDKMADTWQHFTTE
+956 YDKMTDTWQHFTTE
-970 DGLSTDDVN
+970 DGLSTNDVN

-998 NHYSKATGTW
+998 NHYSKAVGTW
-1008 AVVEEEGHRE
+1008 EVVEEEDNRE
-1018 IETIKSL
+1018 IERIKAL

-1045 ITREWKNFGPRDGLA
+1045 ITGEWKDFRPRDGLA
-1060 GRGAEWITVDDDF
+1060 GRGGEWITVDDDF

-1091 FDKKTKKWTTF
+1091 YDKKTKKWTTF
-1102 STNDVLAAKTIRRII
+1102 STNDVLAANTIRRII
-1117 AAENDVWI
+1117 ATENDVWI
-1125 LYRPWD
+1125 LYRPWED
-1131 DAGVTRYDRRTKEWT
+1131 VGVTRYDRRNKEWT

-1173 RRFHFASGTWETFK
+1173 RRFHFASGTWAVFRNV
-1187 DIKGLLHNHVGEYGL
+1187 KGLLHNHVGEYGL

-1217 SRYDKQK
+1217 SRYDKRK

-1243 VDTDERFVWVGTDK
+1243 VDADERFVWVGTDE
-1257 GMSRYDKVLGNWKN
+1257 GMSRYDKVLGIWKN
-1271 YRQEGG
+1271 YQQEGG

-1291 GRKKKDSLSDNVVSS
+1291 RRKKKDCLSDDVVSS
-1306 IVTDEQYVWVGT
+1306 IVVDDQYVWVGT
-1318 RDGANRFDKIALQW
+1318 RHGANRFDKIALRW
-1332 DQYKTHHGLPA
+1332 DQYKTEHGLPA
-1343 NNVTSVSSDG
+1343 NNVTSVSSDA

-1408 ASKRHVWVGTRRG
+1408 ASKKHVWVGTRRG
-1421 VSKYDIGR
+1421 VSQYDTGR
-1429 DIWQTITVD
+1429 DIWKTITVE

-1448 IAIDGDNVWFGSDRG
+1448 IAIDGNNVWFGSDRG

-1469 ETKVWAAYTT
+1469 KTEVWAAYTT
-1479 EDGLASNKVTTIG
+1479 ADGLASNKVTSIG
-1492 VDGAEVWIGTYNAG
+1492 VDGTEVWIGTYNAG

-1513 ANSWTTYTRDN
+1513 TNSWTTYTRED
-1524 GLAHN
+1524 GLSHN
-1529 GILSMS
+1529 GILSMAV
-1535 IDSKYVWFG
+1535 DSPFVWFG

-1550 RFDKRTGIWTVFTEV
+1550 RYDKRTGIWTIFTES

>member
-1 MNPSDKNN
+1 MTQPSDKNN
-9 LWIVSPKIKC
+9 LRIESPTSKC
-19 AHTAFVACVLLLL
+19 AYTASVMCALLFFPLFV
-32 SHFAIIGCGPL
+32 IIGCGPL
-43 TTDPQSGI
+43 TTDPQSNV
-51 PLDDSSADSR
+51 PLKDSDTDSR
-61 PEKVWPVERTLVSNE
+61 PEKTWPVKRTLVSNE

-82 DANNVWIATA
+82 DLENVWIATA
-92 RGVSRWERQQDQWL
+92 RGVSRWKRQQDKWL
-106 HYTMEDGLANDMVN
+106 HYTMEDGLANDIVN
-120 AVAVDGQWVWFA
+120 AVAIDGQWVWFA

-140 DIQTDTFATFRTI
+140 DLQTDTFATFRTI
-153 DGLASDQ
+153 NGLASDQ
-160 VSSIAIDGN
+160 VSSIAIEGN

-176 EGLNRY
+176 NGLNRY

-228 DEDPRFSRGGVSR
+228 DEDPRFSKGGVSR

-264 TIAVDDNSVWFGT
+264 TIAVDDDSVWFGT
-277 QDEGVS
+277 QKEGVS

-309 IRSDGF
+309 IRTDGF

-356 GDDVWFA
+356 GNDVWFA
-363 SKEDGISRFDKVTG
+363 TKEDGVSRFDKVTG

-387 LADNDVRDITRDADG
+387 LADNDVRAITRDTDG
-402 NLWVAT
+402 NLWMAT
-408 VAGISVYVPQT
+408 VAGISVYSPQT
-419 RTWEIISKEDGL
+419 RIWEIISKEDGL
-431 PTPYITSISI
+431 PTPYVTSILISHQQSAV
-441 SSQQSSML
+441 SSQQEQSTAESNTQPSQTDSREPTVSES
-449 RSENN
+449 RSR
-454 QQDGIESSEASLPTA
+454 
-469 IWIGSDRGIGTR
+469 IWIGSDRGLGTR
-481 TSVGTEWVFHTPPQA
+481 KYVGDEWTFHTPPRVE
-496 ATQGEAFVTAIDA
+496 THSEAFVTAIDA
-509 DPTQSN
+509 DATQPN
-515 SAIWIGTSLGPAMY
+515 PVIWLGTSSGPAMY
-529 DPTSQEWTQLA
+529 EPISQKWTQLA
-540 LPDAPK
+540 VPDATQ
-546 NPLIVSVLAHKEN
+546 NPLILSVLVRDGSA
-559 VWFGGAEGVWRY
+559 WFGGVEGVWRY
-571 SIANKKMHPA
+571 SIADKKMHRA

-590 SALLLTGEE
+590 NILLATS
-599 EKEDTLWAGT
+599 EKGKAETLWAGT
-609 RRGLARYDNTR
+609 HKGLARYDSTQ
-620 QRWVPLSF
+620 QRWVPLSPS
-628 NKQLPSPNVTALA
+628 NIEKHEQLPSLNVTALA
-641 FGDDILWIGTPKG
+641 FRDGTLWIGTPQG
-654 LGSYTIASDTW
+654 LGSYAIASDSW
-665 NSLSNVPYNIR
+665 SSHSNVPYNIR
-676 DILCDTAAT
+676 DILCETDETF
-685 LWLATDIGLVEY
+685 WLATDIGLVEY
-697 HHHEKAKNVDR
+697 HNHKKTKN
-708 DVIEDGATEKH
+708 
-719 SKTLGKHPSKNT
+719 
-731 HLTEPQGNIK
+731 
-741 TGQSGESSETVVRN
+741 VVRN
-755 VMEDGSTEKDSKT
+755 VMEDGSTEK
-768 PIHLTE
+768 P
-774 PQGNIKITEP
+774 
-784 QGNIK
+784 
-789 TGQSGESSETVV
+789 
-801 RNVMEDGSTEKDL
+801 L
-814 KTSTHLIE
+814 KTLGKHPSKNTRL
-822 PQGNIKTGQSGESSE
+822 T
-837 TVVRNVMED
+837 
-846 GSTEKDLKTSIHLIE
+846 E

-869 QSRPMREPF
+869 QSRPVREPF
-878 LETRVSHIK
+878 LETRVSDIK
-887 FDGDYIWFNNWR
+887 FDGDYIWFNNWK
-899 ASPNGSIVRF
+899 ASPNGGILRF
-909 HRPTETWRRF
+909 HRPTTTWRRF

-934 FIRWTYVDTD
+934 FVRWIYVDTD

-956 YDKMADTWQHFTTE
+956 YDKMADTWQHFTSE
-970 DGLSTDDVN
+970 DGLSTDDVD
-979 KIAVSEQSVWVIPM
+979 KIAISEQSVWVIPI

-1008 AVVEEEGHRE
+1008 DVVEEEGHRE
-1018 IETIKSL
+1018 IERIKSL

-1045 ITREWKNFGPRDGLA
+1045 ISGEWKNFGPRDGLA
-1060 GRGAEWITVDDDF
+1060 GRGAEWITIDDDF

-1091 FDKKTKKWTTF
+1091 YDKKTKKWTTF

-1117 AAENDVWI
+1117 ATEKDVWI

-1146 TIRSGRG
+1146 TIKSGRG

-1173 RRFHFASGTWETFK
+1173 RRFHFASGTWTTFK

-1217 SRYDKQK
+1217 SRYDKRK
-1224 ESWTPLTALPTLI
+1224 ESWTPLAALPTLV

-1243 VDTDERFVWVGTDK
+1243 VDADERFVWVGTDE
-1257 GMSRYDKVLGNWKN
+1257 GMSRYNQVLGTWKN

-1283 HGGHWHRH
+1283 HGGHWHQH
-1291 GRKKKDSLSDNVVSS
+1291 GRKKKGSLSDNVVSS
-1306 IVTDEQYVWVGT
+1306 IVVDEQYVWIGT
-1318 RDGANRFDKIALQW
+1318 RDGVNRFDKIALQW
-1332 DQYKTHHGLPA
+1332 DQYKTEHGLPA

-1400 TDQIWCIT
+1400 TDEIWCIT
-1408 ASKRHVWVGTRRG
+1408 ASKKHVWVGTRRG

-1429 DIWQTITVD
+1429 DIWKTITTE

-1448 IAIDGDNVWFGSDRG
+1448 IAIDRDNVWFGSDRG
-1463 VTLYNE
+1463 VALYNE
-1469 ETKVWAAYTT
+1469 KTDVWAAYTT

-1492 VDGAEVWIGTYNAG
+1492 VDGTEVWIGTYNAG
-1506 VSRFDQL
+1506 VSRFDRL
-1513 ANSWTTYTRDN
+1513 TDTWTTYTRDN

-1529 GILSMS
+1529 GILSMV
-1535 IDSKYVWFG
+1535 IGRNYVWFG

-1550 RFDKRTGIWTVFTEV
+1550 RFDKRTGTWTTFTES
-1565 YGPEDILR
+1565 YGSEDILR

>member
-1 MNPSDKNN
+1 MMNRLDENDPPILFESLGVKF
-9 LWIVSPKIKC
+9 KC
-19 AHTAFVACVLLLL
+19 SSIAPVVGLLFLFSIFMTA
-32 SHFAIIGCGPL
+32 GCGPL
-43 TTDPQSGI
+43 VTTDPQSDRL
-51 PLDDSSADSR
+51 LDGSREDSR
-61 PEKVWPVERTLVSNE
+61 PEKKWPVKRTLISNE

-82 DANNVWIATA
+82 DSENVWIATA

-140 DIQTDTFATFRTI
+140 DTQTDTFSTFRTI

-160 VSSIAIDGN
+160 VSSIAVDGN

-176 EGLNRY
+176 NGLNRY

-277 QDEGVS
+277 QKEGVS

-309 IRSDGF
+309 IRTDGF

-356 GDDVWFA
+356 SNDVWFA
-363 SKEDGISRFDKVTG
+363 SKEDGVSRFDKVTG

-387 LADNDVRDITRDADG
+387 LADNDVRDITRDTDG

-408 VAGISVYVPQT
+408 VAGISVYSTKT
-419 RTWEIISKEDGL
+419 RNWEIISKEDGL
-431 PTPYITSISI
+431 PTPYITSILVNHQP
-441 SSQQSSML
+441 SSLLRSENHQESGDQSSLLRSENKEASHQSKPSSTDSQKPKAESHSRVWIGSDRGLGERTYLGDEWTFHTPQNSNWQSAVSML
-449 RSENN
+449 RSENKEGM
-454 QQDGIESSEASLPTA
+454 DASETSSPKAESQKPKT
-469 IWIGSDRGIGTR
+469 I
-481 TSVGTEWVFHTPPQA
+481 H
-496 ATQGEAFVTAIDA
+496 GEAFVTAVDA
-509 DPTQSN
+509 DAAESN
-515 SAIWIGTSLGPAMY
+515 PVIWLGTSLGPAMY
-529 DPTSQEWTQLA
+529 EPASQKWTQLA
-540 LPDAPK
+540 VSDTPK
-546 NPLIVSVLAHKEN
+546 NPLILSVLIRN
-559 VWFGGAEGVWRY
+559 GSVWFGGVDGVWQY
-571 SIANKKMHPA
+571 AIADKEMHRA
-581 ADGLPNPYV
+581 ADGLPNPHV
-590 SALLLTGEE
+590 SVLLATGG
-599 EKEDTLWAGT
+599 KGEDETLWAGT
-609 RRGLARYDNTR
+609 HKGLAKYDTTQ

-641 FGDDILWIGTPKG
+641 FRDGILWIGTPQG
-654 LGSYTIASDTW
+654 LGSYTIASDSW

-676 DILCDTAAT
+676 DILCEENGT

-697 HHHEKAKNVDR
+697 HNREKTKNMLRRENRNVM
-708 DVIEDGATEKH
+708 ENGSTEKH
-719 SKTLGKHPSKNT
+719 LKTLRKHPSKNT

-741 TGQSGESSETVVRN
+741 
-755 VMEDGSTEKDSKT
+755 
-768 PIHLTE
+768 
-774 PQGNIKITEP
+774 
-784 QGNIK
+784 
-789 TGQSGESSETVV
+789 
-801 RNVMEDGSTEKDL
+801 
-814 KTSTHLIE
+814 
-822 PQGNIKTGQSGESSE
+822 
-837 TVVRNVMED
+837 
-846 GSTEKDLKTSIHLIE
+846 
-861 PQGNIKIH
+861 IH
-869 QSRPMREPF
+869 QSRPVREPF
-878 LETRVSHIK
+878 LETKVSHIK
-887 FDGDYIWFNNWR
+887 FDGDYIWFNNWK
-899 ASPNGSIVRF
+899 ASPNGGILRF

-934 FIRWTYVDTD
+934 FVRWSYVDTD

-956 YDKMADTWQHFTTE
+956 YDKMADKWQHFTKA
-970 DGLSTDDVN
+970 DGLSTDDVG
-979 KIAVSEQSVWVIPM
+979 KIAVSEQSVWVIPT

-998 NHYSKATGTW
+998 NRYSKATGTW
-1008 AVVEEEGHRE
+1008 EVVEEEGHRE

-1025 GVDGPNVWFA
+1025 GVDGPDIWFA

-1091 FDKKTKKWTTF
+1091 YDKKTKKWTTF
-1102 STNDVLAAKTIRRII
+1102 STNDVLAARTIRRIVTT
-1117 AAENDVWI
+1117 ENDVWI

-1173 RRFHFASGTWETFK
+1173 RRFHFASGTWTTFK
-1187 DIKGLLHNHVGEYGL
+1187 DVKGLLHNHVGEYGL

-1224 ESWTPLTALPTLI
+1224 ESWTPLTALPTLV
-1237 GRTVRT
+1237 GRTIRT
-1243 VDTDERFVWVGTDK
+1243 IDADERFVWVGTDE
-1257 GMSRYDKVLGNWKN
+1257 GMSRYDKVFGTWKN

-1291 GRKKKDSLSDNVVSS
+1291 GRKKRDCLSDNVVSS

-1318 RDGANRFDKIALQW
+1318 RDGANRFDKIALRW

-1387 PSAVSKEFAESLV
+1387 PSSVSKEFAESLV
-1400 TDQIWCIT
+1400 TDEIWCIT

-1421 VSKYDIGR
+1421 VSKYNIGR
-1429 DIWQTITVD
+1429 DIWKTITVK

-1448 IAIDGDNVWFGSDRG
+1448 IAIDGDRVWFGSDRG

-1469 ETKVWAAYTT
+1469 KTGVWAAYTM

-1513 ANSWTTYTRDN
+1513 TDTWTTYTRDD

-1529 GILSMS
+1529 GILSMV
-1535 IDSKYVWFG
+1535 IGGDYVWFG

-1550 RFDKRTGIWTVFTEV
+1550 RFDKRTGTWTTFTES

>member
-1 MNPSDKNN
+1 MMKRTDESKP
-9 LWIVSPKIKC
+9 WITGRKC
-19 AHTAFVACVLLLL
+19 QSLYATSIARALLLL
-32 SHFAIIGCGPL
+32 SFCMIVGCGPL
-43 TTDPQSGI
+43 ITSDPQSGL
-51 PLDDSSADSR
+51 PYDGSKTDAVSA
-61 PEKVWPVERTLVSNE
+61 KTLPVERTLVSNE
-76 VNCIAA
+76 VNCIAT
-82 DANNVWIATA
+82 DSDNVWIATA
-92 RGVSRWERQQDQWL
+92 RGVSRWDRQQDKWL
-106 HYTMEDGLANDMVN
+106 HYTMEDGLSNDMVN

-140 DIQTDTFATFRTI
+140 DMQTNTFATFRTI

-160 VSSIAIDGN
+160 VSSIAVDGN

-195 DGLVSKIITTIAV
+195 DGLVSKVITTIAV

-264 TIAVDDNSVWFGT
+264 TIAVDDDSVWFGT
-277 QDEGVS
+277 EDEGVS
-283 QYNQVD
+283 QYNQID

-309 IRSDGF
+309 IRADGF

-356 GDDVWFA
+356 GNDVWFG
-363 SKEDGISRFDKVTG
+363 SKEDGVSRFDKVSG
-377 EWTIYKQADF
+377 EWTIYKQAEF
-387 LADNDVRDITRDADG
+387 LADNDVRYITRDADG
-402 NLWVAT
+402 NIWTAT
-408 VAGISVYVPQT
+408 VAGISIYSPQT
-419 RTWEIISKEDGL
+419 NSWEIISREDGL
-431 PTPYITSISI
+431 PTRYITSILI
-441 SSQQSSML
+441 SSQQNNGQQSAVSSQQN
-449 RSENN
+449 SNQSSAISSQQENST
-454 QQDGIESSEASLPTA
+454 SSETDGPGQSMVSESHSSESRKSTSV
-469 IWIGSDRGIGTR
+469 WIGSDRGLGTR
-481 TSVGTEWVFHTPPQA
+481 TYLGGDWTFHTPPREQ
-496 ATQGEAFVTAIDA
+496 TKGEAFVTSVDMDA
-509 DPTQSN
+509 ASPNDY
-515 SAIWIGTSLGPAMY
+515 IWLGTSSGPAMY
-529 DPTSQEWTQLA
+529 DATSQEWMQLV

-546 NPLIVSVLAHKEN
+546 NPLISSVLARDER
-559 VWFGGAEGVWRY
+559 VWFGGAEGVWQY
-571 SIANKKMHPA
+571 SIADKQMHRV
-581 ADGLPNPYV
+581 ADSLPNPYV
-590 SALLLTGEE
+590 NALLSTGENE
-599 EKEDTLWAGT
+599 EQTLWAGT
-609 RRGLARYDNTR
+609 RQGLARYDEVR
-620 QRWVPLSF
+620 QRWIPLSF
-628 NKQLPSPNVTALA
+628 NDQLPSSNVTALA
-641 FGDDILWIGTPKG
+641 FRDGILWIGTPQG
-654 LGSYTIASDTW
+654 LGSYTIASGSW
-665 NSLSNVPYNIR
+665 NSLSNVPYNVR
-676 DILCDTAAT
+676 DILCETDGT
-685 LWLATDIGLVEY
+685 LWLATDTGLVEY
-697 HHHEKAKNVDR
+697 D
-708 DVIEDGATEKH
+708 
-719 SKTLGKHPSKNT
+719 S
-731 HLTEPQGNIK
+731 
-741 TGQSGESSETVVRN
+741 QSGREV
-755 VMEDGSTEKDSKT
+755 
-768 PIHLTE
+768 L
-774 PQGNIKITEP
+774 
-784 QGNIK
+784 
-789 TGQSGESSETVV
+789 
-801 RNVMEDGSTEKDL
+801 
-814 KTSTHLIE
+814 
-822 PQGNIKTGQSGESSE
+822 
-837 TVVRNVMED
+837 
-846 GSTEKDLKTSIHLIE
+846 
-861 PQGNIKIH
+861 H
-869 QSRPMREPF
+869 QSRPVREPF
-878 LETRVSHIK
+878 LETMVSNIK
-887 FDGDYIWFNNWR
+887 FDGDYIWFNSWGD
-899 ASPNGSIVRF
+899 SPNGALVRF
-909 HRPTETWRRF
+909 HRSTATWRRF

-934 FIRWTYVDTD
+934 LIRWTHVDTD

-956 YDKMADTWQHFTTE
+956 YDKMTDTWQHFTTE
-970 DGLSTDDVN
+970 DGLSTNDVN

-998 NHYSKATGTW
+998 NHYNKAAGTW
-1008 AVVEEEGHRE
+1008 EVVEEEDNRE
-1018 IETIKSL
+1018 IERIKAL

-1045 ITREWKNFGPRDGLA
+1045 ITCEWKDFGPRDGLA
-1060 GRGAEWITVDDDF
+1060 GRGGEWITVDDDF
-1073 IWVARSEWDRGSN
+1073 VWVARSEWDRGSN

-1091 FDKKTKKWTTF
+1091 YDKKTKKWTTF

-1117 AAENDVWI
+1117 ATENDVWI
-1125 LYRPWD
+1125 LYRPWED
-1131 DAGVTRYDRRTKEWT
+1131 VGVTRYDRRNKEWT

-1159 DDDYLWLAAPNEGL
+1159 DEDYLWLAAPNSGL
-1173 RRFHFASGTWETFK
+1173 RRFHFASGTWAAFR

-1217 SRYDKQK
+1217 SRYDKRK
-1224 ESWTPLTALPTLI
+1224 ESWTPLTALPTLV
-1237 GRTVRT
+1237 GRTIRT
-1243 VDTDERFVWVGTDK
+1243 VATDERFVWVGTDK
-1257 GMSRYDKVLGNWKN
+1257 GMSRYDKALGTWKN
-1271 YRQEGG
+1271 YQQEGG

-1283 HGGHWHRH
+1283 HDGHWHEHR
-1291 GRKKKDSLSDNVVSS
+1291 RKKRDCLSDDVVSS
-1306 IVTDEQYVWVGT
+1306 IVVDEQYVWVGT
-1318 RDGANRFDKIALQW
+1318 RDGANRFDKIALRW
-1332 DQYKTHHGLPA
+1332 DQYKTEHGLPA

-1408 ASKRHVWVGTRRG
+1408 ASKKYVWVGTRRG
-1421 VSKYDIGR
+1421 VSQYDISR
-1429 DIWQTITVD
+1429 DIWKTITVE

-1448 IAIDGDNVWFGSDRG
+1448 IEIDGDNVWFGSDRG

-1469 ETKVWAAYTT
+1469 KTEVWAAYTT

-1492 VDGAEVWIGTYNAG
+1492 VDGTELWIGTYNAG

-1513 ANSWTTYTRDN
+1513 TNTWTAYTRED

-1529 GILSMS
+1529 GILSMAV
-1535 IDSKYVWFG
+1535 DSPYVWFG

-1550 RFDKRTGIWTVFTEV
+1550 RFDKHTGIWTTFTES

>member
-1 MNPSDKNN
+1 MMNPADKKN
-9 LWIVSPKIKC
+9 LRIVGLSIKC
-19 AHTAFVACVLLLL
+19 AHTAIIACALLLI
-32 SHFAIIGCGPL
+32 SHFVIIGCGPL
-43 TTDPQSGI
+43 MTDQQSNL
-51 PLDDSSADSR
+51 PYEDSTVDAR
-61 PEKVWPVERTLVSNE
+61 AEKAWPVERTLVSNE

-82 DANNVWIATA
+82 DSDNVWIATA
-92 RGVSRWERQQDQWL
+92 RGVTRWDRQQDRWI

-120 AVAVDGQWVWFA
+120 SVAVDGQWVWFA

-140 DIQTDTFATFRTI
+140 DMQTNTFATFRTI

-160 VSSIAIDGN
+160 VSSIAVDGN

-195 DGLVSKIITTIAV
+195 DGLVSKVITTIAV

-214 VGTDREINPDPHGW
+214 VGTGREINPDPHGW

-258 IDSEIA
+258 IESAIA
-264 TIAVDDNSVWFGT
+264 TIAVDDDSVWFGT
-277 QDEGVS
+277 QKEGIS

-298 TDLLKSNMITS
+298 TDLLKSNMIS
-309 IRSDGF
+309 CIRADGF

-334 TWVHYTKADGLS
+334 TWVHYTKSDGLA

-363 SKEDGISRFDKVTG
+363 SKEAGVSRFDKVTG
-377 EWTIYKQADF
+377 EWTIYKQSDF
-387 LADNDVRDITRDADG
+387 LADNDVRYLTRDPDG
-402 NLWVAT
+402 NLWLAT
-408 VAGISVYVPQT
+408 VAGISVYSPET
-419 RTWEIISKEDGL
+419 RSWEIIAKEDGL
-431 PTPYITSISI
+431 PTPYITSIHI
-441 SSQQSSML
+441 SSQ
-449 RSENN
+449 RSAVSD
-454 QQDGIESSEASLPTA
+454 QQEQAVAESNTQPPQPESREPRAESHSVQV
-469 IWIGSDRGIGTR
+469 WIGSDRGLGTR
-481 TSVGTEWVFHTPPQA
+481 AYLDGEWRFYTPPHEQ
-496 ATQGEAFVTAIDA
+496 TQGEAFVTSIDTSTA
-509 DPTQSN
+509 AQDHR
-515 SAIWIGTSLGPAMY
+515 IWVGTSSGPAVY
-529 DPTSQEWTQLA
+529 DTASQTWTQLT
-540 LPDAPK
+540 LPDMPK
-546 NPLIVSVLAHKEN
+546 NALITSVLARDER

-571 SIANKKMHPA
+571 SIPDKQMRRV
-581 ADGLPNPYV
+581 ADSLPNPYV
-590 SALLLTGEE
+590 NVLLSTSENEE
-599 EKEDTLWAGT
+599 QTVWAGT
-609 RRGLARYDNTR
+609 RRGLAKYDSTR

-628 NKQLPSPNVTALA
+628 NDRLPSPNVTALA
-641 FGDDILWIGTPKG
+641 FRDGVLWIGTPRG
-654 LGSYTIASDTW
+654 LGSYTIASDSW
-665 NSLSNVPYNIR
+665 NSLSNVPYNVR
-676 DILCDTAAT
+676 DILCDEDET
-685 LWLATDIGLVEY
+685 LWLATDSGLLEY
-697 HHHEKAKNVDR
+697 D
-708 DVIEDGATEKH
+708 
-719 SKTLGKHPSKNT
+719 S
-731 HLTEPQGNIK
+731 
-741 TGQSGESSETVVRN
+741 QSGRE
-755 VMEDGSTEKDSKT
+755 M
-768 PIHLTE
+768 L
-774 PQGNIKITEP
+774 
-784 QGNIK
+784 
-789 TGQSGESSETVV
+789 
-801 RNVMEDGSTEKDL
+801 
-814 KTSTHLIE
+814 
-822 PQGNIKTGQSGESSE
+822 
-837 TVVRNVMED
+837 
-846 GSTEKDLKTSIHLIE
+846 
-861 PQGNIKIH
+861 H
-869 QSRPMREPF
+869 QSRPVREPF
-878 LETRVSHIK
+878 LETRVSNIK
-887 FDGDYIWFNNWR
+887 FDGDYIWFNSWGD
-899 ASPNGSIVRF
+899 SPNGALVRF

-919 TRLDILQS
+919 TRVDILKS
-927 TQKRSMT
+927 TQKRAMT
-934 FIRWTYVDTD
+934 LIRWTYIDTD

-956 YDKMADTWQHFTTE
+956 YDKSMDTWQHFTTE
-970 DGLSTDDVN
+970 DGLSTDDVD

-998 NHYSKATGTW
+998 SHYSKATGTW
-1008 AVVEEEGHRE
+1008 DVVAPNEGTQ
-1018 IETIKSL
+1018 IERLNAL
-1025 GVDGPNVWFA
+1025 GVDGPNVWFG
-1035 SGRGLTRYNE
+1035 SGRTLTRYNE
-1045 ITREWKNFGPRDGLA
+1045 ITGEWTDFGPRDGLA

-1073 IWVARSEWDRGSN
+1073 IWVARSEWDRDSN

-1091 FDKKTKKWTTF
+1091 YDKKTKKWTTF
-1102 STNDVLAAKTIRRII
+1102 STNDVLASRTIRRII
-1117 AAENDVWI
+1117 ATEKDVWI
-1125 LYRPWD
+1125 LYRPWE

-1153 TLELAA
+1153 TLELAS
-1159 DDDYLWLAAPNEGL
+1159 DDDYLWLAVPNDGL
-1173 RRFHFASGTWETFK
+1173 RRFHFASGTWASFR

-1217 SRYDKQK
+1217 SRYDKRK
-1224 ESWTPLTALPTLI
+1224 ESWTPLTALPTLV
-1237 GRTVRT
+1237 GRTIRT
-1243 VDTDERFVWVGTDK
+1243 VDTDERFVWVGTDA
-1257 GMSRYDKVLGNWKN
+1257 GMSRYDKVLGTWKN
-1271 YRQEGG
+1271 YQQEGG

-1291 GRKKKDSLSDNVVSS
+1291 QRKKKDCLSDDVVSS
-1306 IVTDEQYVWVGT
+1306 IVVDEQYVWVGT
-1318 RDGANRFDKIALQW
+1318 RDGANRFDKIALRW

-1408 ASKRHVWVGTRRG
+1408 ASKKHVWVGTRRG
-1421 VSKYDIGR
+1421 VSRYDISR
-1429 DIWQTITVD
+1429 DIWKTITVE

-1448 IAIDGDNVWFGSDRG
+1448 IAIDGDNVWFGSDLG

-1469 ETKVWAAYTT
+1469 KTEVWAAYTA

-1492 VDGAEVWIGTYNAG
+1492 VDGAELWIGTYNAG

-1513 ANSWTTYTRDN
+1513 TNSWTSYTREN

-1529 GILSMS
+1529 GILSMAV
-1535 IDSKYVWFG
+1535 DRDYVWFG

-1550 RFDKRTGIWTVFTEV
+1550 RFDKRTDIWTTFTES

>member
-1 MNPSDKNN
+1 MMKRSDENKP
-9 LWIVSPKIKC
+9 WIVRLKC
-19 AHTAFVACVLLLL
+19 QPLYAASVACALLLL
-32 SHFAIIGCGPL
+32 SFFGIVGCGPL
-43 TTDPQSGI
+43 ITTDPQSGV
-51 PLDDSSADSR
+51 PYEGSKTDAQSA
-61 PEKVWPVERTLVSNE
+61 KTWPVERTLVSNE

-82 DANNVWIATA
+82 DSDNVWIATA
-92 RGVSRWERQQDQWL
+92 RGVSRWDRQQDKWL
-106 HYTMEDGLANDMVN
+106 HYTMEDGLSNDMVN
-120 AVAVDGQWVWFA
+120 AVAIDGQWVWFA

-140 DIQTDTFATFRTI
+140 DMQTNTFATFRTI
-153 DGLASDQ
+153 DGLASDE
-160 VSSIAIDGN
+160 VSSIAVDGN

-195 DGLVSKIITTIAV
+195 DGLVSKVITTIAV

-264 TIAVDDNSVWFGT
+264 TIAVDDDSVWFGT
-277 QDEGVS
+277 QKEGVS
-283 QYNQVD
+283 QYNQID

-298 TDLLKSNMITS
+298 TDLLKSNMTTS
-309 IRSDGF
+309 IRADGF

-356 GDDVWFA
+356 GNDVWFG
-363 SKEDGISRFDKVTG
+363 SKEDGVSRFDKVSG
-377 EWTIYKQADF
+377 EWTVYKQAEF
-387 LADNDVRDITRDADG
+387 LADNDVRYITRDADG
-402 NLWVAT
+402 NLWLAT
-408 VAGISVYVPQT
+408 VAGISIYSPQT
-419 RTWEIISKEDGL
+419 RSWEIISREDGL
-431 PTPYITSISI
+431 PTPYVTSIHI
-441 SSQQSSML
+441 SSQQNSHQQSAVSS
-449 RSENN
+449 
-454 QQDGIESSEASLPTA
+454 QQEDSTSSETSLLTETDGSRQSMVSDSHSSESPDSPTPTDTKRSARVGESEPTA
-469 IWIGSDRGIGTR
+469 IWIGSDRGLGTR
-481 TSVGTEWVFHTPPQA
+481 TYLGGDWTFHTPPREQTRA
-496 ATQGEAFVTAIDA
+496 EAFVTSVDVDTAS
-509 DPTQSN
+509 PSHY
-515 SAIWIGTSLGPAMY
+515 IWLGTSSGPAMY
-529 DPTSQEWTQLA
+529 DATSQEWTQLA
-540 LPDAPK
+540 LPDPPK
-546 NPLIVSVLAHKEN
+546 NPLILSVLARDER

-571 SIANKKMHPA
+571 SITDKQMHRV

-590 SALLLTGEE
+590 NALLSTGENE
-599 EKEDTLWAGT
+599 EQTLWAGT
-609 RRGLARYDNTR
+609 RRGLSRYDRAR

-628 NKQLPSPNVTALA
+628 NDQLPSPNVTALA
-641 FGDDILWIGTPKG
+641 FRDGTLWIGTPQG
-654 LGSYTIASDTW
+654 LGSYTIASDSW
-665 NSLSNVPYNIR
+665 NSLSNVPYNVR
-676 DILCDTAAT
+676 DILCETDGT
-685 LWLATDIGLVEY
+685 LWLATDTGLVEY
-697 HHHEKAKNVDR
+697 D
-708 DVIEDGATEKH
+708 
-719 SKTLGKHPSKNT
+719 S
-731 HLTEPQGNIK
+731 
-741 TGQSGESSETVVRN
+741 QSGREV
-755 VMEDGSTEKDSKT
+755 
-768 PIHLTE
+768 L
-774 PQGNIKITEP
+774 
-784 QGNIK
+784 
-789 TGQSGESSETVV
+789 
-801 RNVMEDGSTEKDL
+801 
-814 KTSTHLIE
+814 
-822 PQGNIKTGQSGESSE
+822 
-837 TVVRNVMED
+837 
-846 GSTEKDLKTSIHLIE
+846 
-861 PQGNIKIH
+861 H
-869 QSRPMREPF
+869 QSRPVREPF
-878 LETRVSHIK
+878 LETMVSNVK
-887 FDGDYIWFNNWR
+887 FDGDYIWFTNWR
-899 ASPNGSIVRF
+899 SSPNGGLVRF

-927 TQKRSMT
+927 TQKRPMT
-934 FIRWTYVDTD
+934 VLRWTYVDTD

-956 YDKMADTWQHFTTE
+956 YDKMTDTWQHFTTD
-970 DGLSTDDVN
+970 DGLSTNDVD

-1008 AVVEEEGHRE
+1008 DVVEEEDNRE
-1018 IETIKSL
+1018 VERIKSL

-1045 ITREWKNFGPRDGLA
+1045 ITREWKDFGPRDGLA
-1060 GRGAEWITVDDDF
+1060 GRGGEWITVDDDF
-1073 IWVARSEWDRGSN
+1073 IWVARSEWDRSSN

-1091 FDKKTKKWTTF
+1091 YDKKTKKWTTF
-1102 STNDVLAAKTIRRII
+1102 STNDVLAANTIRRII
-1117 AAENDVWI
+1117 ATKNDVWI
-1125 LYRPWD
+1125 LYRPWED
-1131 DAGVTRYDRRTKEWT
+1131 VGVTRYDRRTKEWT

-1159 DDDYLWLAAPNEGL
+1159 DEDYLWLAAPNNGL
-1173 RRFHFASGTWETFK
+1173 RRFHFASGTWAVFK
-1187 DIKGLLHNHVGEYGL
+1187 DLKGLLHNHVGEYGL

-1217 SRYDKQK
+1217 SRYDKRK
-1224 ESWTPLTALPTLI
+1224 ESWTPLKALPTLV
-1237 GRTVRT
+1237 GRTIRT
-1243 VDTDERFVWVGTDK
+1243 VDTDERFVWVGTDE
-1257 GMSRYDKVLGNWKN
+1257 GMSRYDKVLGTWKN

-1283 HGGHWHRH
+1283 HNGHWHEHR
-1291 GRKKKDSLSDNVVSS
+1291 RKKKDCLSDDVVSS
-1306 IVTDEQYVWVGT
+1306 IVVDEQYVWVGT
-1318 RDGANRFDKIALQW
+1318 RDGANRFDKIALRW

-1366 YPRTADDLNAWITYT
+1366 YPRTADDRNAWITYT

-1408 ASKRHVWVGTRRG
+1408 ASKKHVWVGTRRG
-1421 VSKYDIGR
+1421 VSRYDIGR
-1429 DIWQTITVD
+1429 DIWKTITVE

-1469 ETKVWAAYTT
+1469 KTEVWAAYTT
-1479 EDGLASNKVTTIG
+1479 ENGLASNKVTTIG
-1492 VDGAEVWIGTYNAG
+1492 VDGTEVWIGTYNAG

-1513 ANSWTTYTRDN
+1513 TNSWTTYTRED

-1529 GILSMS
+1529 GILSMAVEHT
-1535 IDSKYVWFG
+1535 YVWLG

-1550 RFDKRTGIWTVFTEV
+1550 RFDKRTGIWTTFTES

>member
-1 MNPSDKNN
+1 MMNPADKNN
-9 LWIVSPKIKC
+9 LRRIKFSLKC
-19 AHTAFVACVLLLL
+19 SGTAFIACALLLL
-32 SHFAIIGCGPL
+32 SYFVIIGCGPL
-43 TTDPQSGI
+43 TTDQQSNLPFENSDAG
-51 PLDDSSADSR
+51 SR
-61 PEKVWPVERTLVSNE
+61 SEKTWPVERTLVSNE

-82 DANNVWIATA
+82 DSSNVWIATA
-92 RGVSRWERQQDQWL
+92 RGVTRWDRQQDRWI

-140 DIQTDTFATFRTI
+140 DMQTSTFATFRTI

-160 VSSIAIDGN
+160 VSSIAVDGN

-195 DGLVSKIITTIAV
+195 DGLVSKVITTIAV

-264 TIAVDDNSVWFGT
+264 TIAVDDDSVWFGT
-277 QDEGVS
+277 QKEGVS

-298 TDLLKSNMITS
+298 TDLLKSNMIS
-309 IRSDGF
+309 CIRADGF

-334 TWVHYTKADGLS
+334 TWVHYTKSDGLA

-363 SKEDGISRFDKVTG
+363 SKEDGVSRFDKVTG

-387 LADNDVRDITRDADG
+387 LADNDVRYLTRDPDG
-402 NLWVAT
+402 NLWLAT
-408 VAGISVYVPQT
+408 VAGISIYSPQT
-419 RTWEIISKEDGL
+419 RSWEIISREDGL
-431 PTPYITSISI
+431 PTPYVTSIHISHQPN
-441 SSQQSSML
+441 SSQPSAVSH
-449 RSENN
+449 
-454 QQDGIESSEASLPTA
+454 QQEDSGSSETSLQMETESQKPKA
-469 IWIGSDRGIGTR
+469 KSRSAQVWIGSDRGLGAR
-481 TSVGTEWVFHTPPQA
+481 AYLGEEWTFHVSPEMQ
-496 ATQGEAFVTAIDA
+496 TQGETFVTSIDTGTA
-509 DPTQSN
+509 PQN
-515 SAIWIGTSLGPAMY
+515 HRIWIGTSSGPAMY
-529 DPTSQEWTQLA
+529 DTLSSAWTQLS
-540 LPDAPK
+540 LPGTPK
-546 NPLIVSVLAHKEN
+546 NPLIASALVHDES

-571 SIANKKMHPA
+571 SIADKQMHSVV
-581 ADGLPNPYV
+581 DGLPNPYV
-590 SALLLTGEE
+590 NVLLSTSENEE
-599 EKEDTLWAGT
+599 QTLWAGT
-609 RRGLARYDNTR
+609 RRGLAKYDNTR
-620 QRWVPLSF
+620 QRWIPLSF
-628 NKQLPSPNVTALA
+628 NDRLPSPNVTALA
-641 FGDDILWIGTPKG
+641 FRDGILWIGTPLG

-665 NSLSNVPYNIR
+665 NSLSNVPYNVR
-676 DILCDTAAT
+676 DILCGVDET
-685 LWLATDIGLVEY
+685 LWLATDSGLLEY
-697 HHHEKAKNVDR
+697 N
-708 DVIEDGATEKH
+708 
-719 SKTLGKHPSKNT
+719 S
-731 HLTEPQGNIK
+731 
-741 TGQSGESSETVVRN
+741 QSARQV
-755 VMEDGSTEKDSKT
+755 
-768 PIHLTE
+768 L
-774 PQGNIKITEP
+774 
-784 QGNIK
+784 
-789 TGQSGESSETVV
+789 
-801 RNVMEDGSTEKDL
+801 
-814 KTSTHLIE
+814 
-822 PQGNIKTGQSGESSE
+822 
-837 TVVRNVMED
+837 
-846 GSTEKDLKTSIHLIE
+846 
-861 PQGNIKIH
+861 H
-869 QSRPMREPF
+869 QSRPVREPF
-878 LETRVSHIK
+878 LETRVSNIK
-887 FDGDYIWFNNWR
+887 FDGDYIWFNSWG
-899 ASPNGSIVRF
+899 ASPNGALVRF

-934 FIRWTYVDTD
+934 LVRWTYVDTD

-956 YDKMADTWQHFTTE
+956 YDKISDTWQHFTTE
-970 DGLSTDDVN
+970 DGLSTDDIS

-998 NHYSKATGTW
+998 NHYRKAAGTW
-1008 AVVEEEGHRE
+1008 EVVEQENIHQ
-1018 IETIKSL
+1018 IERVNAL
-1025 GVDGPNVWFA
+1025 GVDGPEIWYA

-1045 ITREWKNFGPRDGLA
+1045 ITREWKDFGPRDGLA
-1060 GRGAEWITVDDDF
+1060 GRGAEWITVDADF
-1073 IWVARSEWDRGSN
+1073 IWVARSEWDRDSN

-1091 FDKKTKKWTTF
+1091 YDKKTKEWTTF
-1102 STNDVLAAKTIRRII
+1102 STNDVLASRTIRRII
-1117 AAENDVWI
+1117 ATEKDVWI
-1125 LYRPWD
+1125 LYRPWE

-1159 DDDYLWLAAPNEGL
+1159 DDDYLWLAAPNNGL
-1173 RRFHFASGTWETFK
+1173 RRFHFASGTWASFR

-1217 SRYDKQK
+1217 SRYDKRK
-1224 ESWTPLTALPTLI
+1224 ESWTPLKALPTLV
-1237 GRTVRT
+1237 GRTIRT
-1243 VDTDERFVWVGTDK
+1243 VATDDRFVWVGTDK
-1257 GMSRYDKVLGNWKN
+1257 GMSRYDKVFGTWKN
-1271 YRQEGG
+1271 YQQEGG

-1283 HGGHWHRH
+1283 HGGHWHEHR
-1291 GRKKKDSLSDNVVSS
+1291 RKKRDCLSDDVVSS
-1306 IVTDEQYVWVGT
+1306 IVVDEQYVWVGT
-1318 RDGANRFDKIALQW
+1318 RDGANRFDKIALEW

-1353 DSIWV
+1353 NNIWV

-1421 VSKYDIGR
+1421 VSRYDISR
-1429 DIWQTITVD
+1429 DIWKTITVE

-1448 IAIDGDNVWFGSDRG
+1448 IAIDGDNVWFGSDLG

-1469 ETKVWAAYTT
+1469 KTEVWAAYTT

-1492 VDGAEVWIGTYNAG
+1492 VDGTELWIGTYNAG
-1506 VSRFDQL
+1506 VSRFNRL
-1513 ANSWTTYTRDN
+1513 TNNWTTYTRES

-1529 GILSMS
+1529 GILSMAV
-1535 IDSKYVWFG
+1535 DSDYVWFG

-1550 RFDKRTGIWTVFTEV
+1550 RYDKRTGIWTTFTES

>member
-1 MNPSDKNN
+1 M
-9 LWIVSPKIKC
+9 SPFLIS
-19 AHTAFVACVLLLL
+19 AFYCT
-32 SHFAIIGCGPL
+32 GCGPL
-43 TTDPQSGI
+43 VTTDPQSNA
-51 PLDDSSADSR
+51 PLTDADTDSR
-61 PEKVWPVERTLVSNE
+61 AEKKWPVKRTLVSNE

-82 DANNVWIATA
+82 DSENVWIATA
-92 RGVSRWERQQDQWL
+92 RGVSRWKRQQDQWL
-106 HYTMEDGLANDMVN
+106 HYTMENGLANDMVN
-120 AVAVDGQWVWFA
+120 AVAIDGQWVWFA

-140 DIQTDTFATFRTI
+140 NGQTDTFSTFRTI

-160 VSSIAIDGN
+160 VSSISVDGN

-176 EGLNRY
+176 NGLNRY

-264 TIAVDDNSVWFGT
+264 TIAVDDDSVWFGT
-277 QDEGVS
+277 QKEGVS

-298 TDLLKSNMITS
+298 TDLLKSNMITC
-309 IRSDGF
+309 IRADGF

-334 TWVHYTKADGLS
+334 TWVHYTRADGLS
-346 SNHVSWITTQ
+346 SDHVSWITTQ
-356 GDDVWFA
+356 GNDVWFA
-363 SKEDGISRFDKVTG
+363 SKEDGVSRFDKVTG
-377 EWTIYKQADF
+377 DWTIYKQADF
-387 LADNDVRDITRDADG
+387 LADNDVRAITRDTDG
-402 NLWVAT
+402 NLWIAT
-408 VAGISVYVPQT
+408 VSGISVYTPQT
-419 RTWEIISKEDGL
+419 RSWETIAKEDGL
-431 PTPYITSISI
+431 PTPYVTSILI
-441 SSQQSSML
+441 SRQPSVSVSRQQEGVGA
-449 RSENN
+449 SE
-454 QQDGIESSEASLPTA
+454 ISLPTIDNRQPTA
-469 IWIGSDRGIGTR
+469 IWIGSDRGLGTR
-481 TSVGTEWVFHTPPQA
+481 KYVGTEWTFHTPKNSKEVTSHQSPV
-496 ATQGEAFVTAIDA
+496 TSKTDLGTSESSSLETGNRKLETSHGEAFVTAIDA
-509 DPTQSN
+509 SDTTQPSPV
-515 SAIWIGTSLGPAMY
+515 IWLGTSSGPAMY
-529 DPTSQEWTQLA
+529 DLTSQEWQPLA
-540 LPDAPK
+540 VPDAPK
-546 NPLIVSVLAHKEN
+546 NPLILSVRVHEES
-559 VWFGGAEGVWRY
+559 VWFGGVEGVWRY
-571 SIANKKMHPA
+571 SIADKQMHRA
-581 ADGLPNPYV
+581 ADGLPHPSV
-590 SALLLTGEE
+590 SVLLSTGEKGKTE
-599 EKEDTLWAGT
+599 TLWAGT
-609 RRGLARYDNTR
+609 HNGLAKYDTTQ
-620 QRWVPLSF
+620 QRWIPFAF
-628 NKQLPSPNVTALA
+628 NKQLLSPNVTALA
-641 FGDDILWIGTPKG
+641 FRDGILWIGTPQG
-654 LGSYTIASDTW
+654 LGSYAIETKKWCAH
-665 NSLSNVPYNIR
+665 SNVLYNIR
-676 DILCDTAAT
+676 DILCEEDGT

-697 HHHEKAKNVDR
+697 GYQLPVTSSQLPVAN
-708 DVIEDGATEKH
+708 
-719 SKTLGKHPSKNT
+719 
-731 HLTEPQGNIK
+731 Q
-741 TGQSGESSETVVRN
+741 ESSSLGT
-755 VMEDGSTEKDSKT
+755 
-768 PIHLTE
+768 
-774 PQGNIKITEP
+774 GNWKL
-784 QGNIK
+784 Q
-789 TGQSGESSETVV
+789 V
-801 RNVMEDGSTEKDL
+801 
-814 KTSTHLIE
+814 
-822 PQGNIKTGQSGESSE
+822 
-837 TVVRNVMED
+837 
-846 GSTEKDLKTSIHLIE
+846 
-861 PQGNIKIH
+861 H
-869 QSRPMREPF
+869 QSRPVREPF
-878 LETRVSHIK
+878 LEIRVSDIK
-887 FDGDYIWFNNWR
+887 FDGDYIWFNNWK
-899 ASPNGSIVRF
+899 ASPNGGIVRF
-909 HRPTETWRRF
+909 HRPTTTWRRF

-934 FIRWTYVDTD
+934 FVRWIYVDTD

-956 YDKMADTWQHFTTE
+956 YDKMADTWQHFTKA
-970 DGLSTDDVN
+970 DGLSTDDVD
-979 KIAVSEQSVWVIPM
+979 KIAISEQSVWVIPM

-1008 AVVEEEGHRE
+1008 EVVEEEGHRE
-1018 IETIKSL
+1018 IERIKSL

-1045 ITREWKNFGPRDGLA
+1045 ITGEWKNFGPRDGLA

-1091 FDKKTKKWTTF
+1091 YDKKTKKWTTF

-1117 AAENDVWI
+1117 ATENDVWI

-1146 TIRSGRG
+1146 TIKSGRG

-1173 RRFHFASGTWETFK
+1173 RRFHFASGTWATFK

-1217 SRYDKQK
+1217 SRYDKRK
-1224 ESWTPLTALPTLI
+1224 ESWTPLTALPTLV

-1243 VDTDERFVWVGTDK
+1243 VDTDERFVWVGTDE
-1257 GMSRYDKVLGNWKN
+1257 GMSRYDQVLGTWKN

-1283 HGGHWHRH
+1283 HGGHWHQH
-1291 GRKKKDSLSDNVVSS
+1291 GRKKKGSLSDNVVSS
-1306 IVTDEQYVWVGT
+1306 IVVDEQYVWIGT
-1318 RDGANRFDKIALQW
+1318 RDGVNRFDKIALQW
-1332 DQYKTHHGLPA
+1332 DQYKTEHGVPA

-1400 TDQIWCIT
+1400 TDEIWCIT
-1408 ASKRHVWVGTRRG
+1408 ASKKHVWVGTRRG

-1429 DIWQTITVD
+1429 DIWKTITTA

-1448 IAIDGDNVWFGSDRG
+1448 IAIDTNNVWFGSDRG

-1469 ETKVWAAYTT
+1469 KTDVWNAYTT
-1479 EDGLASNKVTTIG
+1479 ADGLASDKVTTIG
-1492 VDGAEVWIGTYNAG
+1492 VDGTAVWIGTYNAG

-1513 ANSWTTYTRDN
+1513 TDTWTTYTRDD

-1529 GILSMS
+1529 GILSMV
-1535 IDSKYVWFG
+1535 IGRNYVWFG

-1550 RFDKRTGIWTVFTEV
+1550 RFDKRTGIWTTFTES

>member
-1 MNPSDKNN
+1 MLGSVGLKCKR
-9 LWIVSPKIKC
+9 LSIVLVVC
-19 AHTAFVACVLLLL
+19 LLFLFPFFIL
-32 SHFAIIGCGPL
+32 IGCGPL
-43 TTDPQSGI
+43 VTTDPQSD
-51 PLDDSSADSR
+51 PLREDSREDSR
-61 PEKVWPVERTLVSNE
+61 PKKMWPVKRTLVSNE

-82 DANNVWIATA
+82 DSENVWIATA
-92 RGVSRWERQQDQWL
+92 RGVSRWKRQQDQWL

-140 DIQTDTFATFRTI
+140 DGQTDTFATFRTI

-176 EGLNRY
+176 NGLNRY

-250 NYTKSDGL
+250 NYTRSDGL
-258 IDSEIA
+258 IDNEIA
-264 TIAVDDNSVWFGT
+264 TIAVDDDSVWFGT
-277 QDEGVS
+277 ENKGVS

-298 TDLLKSNMITS
+298 TDLLKSDMITS

-346 SNHVSWITTQ
+346 SNHVSWITTH
-356 GDDVWFA
+356 GNDVWFA
-363 SKEDGISRFDKVTG
+363 SKEAGVSRFDKVTG

-387 LADNDVRDITRDADG
+387 LADNDVRAITRDTDG
-402 NLWVAT
+402 KLWIAT
-408 VAGISVYVPQT
+408 VSGISVYAPQT
-419 RTWEIISKEDGL
+419 RSWEIISKEDGL
-431 PTPYITSISI
+431 PTPYITSIVI
-441 SSQQSSML
+441 SDQPSAVS
-449 RSENN
+449 N
-454 QQDGIESSEASLPTA
+454 QQEDSRGSDNKSNTHNKPTDSGQPTADGFRRSPTA
-469 IWIGSDRGIGTR
+469 IWIGSDRGLGTR
-481 TSVGTEWVFHTPPQA
+481 TYIGDEWTFHAPRHSNQQSANSHQQKAVGALETSSPTADGFRRSPTAIH
-496 ATQGEAFVTAIDA
+496 GEVFVTALDA
-509 DPTQSN
+509 DATQSDPV
-515 SAIWIGTSLGPAMY
+515 IWLGTSLGPAMY
-529 DPTSQEWTQLA
+529 DPISQKWTQLA
-540 LPDAPK
+540 MSDAPK
-546 NPLIVSVLAHKEN
+546 NPLILSVRVRNES
-559 VWFGGAEGVWRY
+559 VWFGGVDGVWRY
-571 SIANKKMHPA
+571 SIADKKMHSA
-581 ADGLPNPYV
+581 NDGLPNPYV
-590 SALLLTGEE
+590 NVLLSTG
-599 EKEDTLWAGT
+599 KEGKEAVLWAGT
-609 RRGLARYDNTR
+609 HQGLARYDDTE

-628 NKQLPSPNVTALA
+628 NAQLPAPNVTALA
-641 FGDDILWIGTPKG
+641 FRDGILWIGTPQG
-654 LGSYTIASDTW
+654 LGSYALASKSW

-676 DILCDTAAT
+676 DILCEDET

-697 HHHEKAKNVDR
+697 RNDEKTK
-708 DVIEDGATEKH
+708 
-719 SKTLGKHPSKNT
+719 S
-731 HLTEPQGNIK
+731 
-741 TGQSGESSETVVRN
+741 VVPN
-755 VMEDGSTEKDSKT
+755 VMEDGSKDRSD
-768 PIHLTE
+768 E
-774 PQGNIKITEP
+774 
-784 QGNIK
+784 
-789 TGQSGESSETVV
+789 VA
-801 RNVMEDGSTEKDL
+801 RNVVEGGYTERQTNAKIRL
-814 KTSTHLIE
+814 T
-822 PQGNIKTGQSGESSE
+822 
-837 TVVRNVMED
+837 
-846 GSTEKDLKTSIHLIE
+846 E

-869 QSRPMREPF
+869 QSRPIREPF
-878 LETRVSHIK
+878 LETLVSHIK

-899 ASPNGSIVRF
+899 SSPNGSIVRF

-919 TRLDILQS
+919 TRLDILKS
-927 TQKRSMT
+927 TRKRSMT
-934 FIRWTYVDTD
+934 VVRWTYVDTD

-956 YDKMADTWQHFTTE
+956 YDKRADTWQHFTTA
-970 DGLSTDDVN
+970 DGLSTDDVD
-979 KIAVSEQSVWVIPM
+979 KIAVSEQSVWVIPI

-998 NHYSKATGTW
+998 NHFSKATRTW
-1008 AVVEEEGHRE
+1008 EVVEEEDNRE
-1018 IETIKSL
+1018 IERIKSL
-1025 GVDGPNVWFA
+1025 GVDGPDVWFA

-1045 ITREWKNFGPRDGLA
+1045 ITGEWKNFGPRDGLA
-1060 GRGAEWITVDDDF
+1060 GRGAEWITIDDDF

-1091 FDKKTKKWTTF
+1091 YDKKTKKWTTF
-1102 STNDVLAAKTIRRII
+1102 STNDVLAARTIRRII
-1117 AAENDVWI
+1117 ATENDVWI

-1173 RRFHFASGTWETFK
+1173 RRFHFASGTWATFK
-1187 DIKGLLHNHVGEYGL
+1187 DLKGLLHNHVGEYGL

-1217 SRYDKQK
+1217 SRYDKRK
-1224 ESWTPLTALPTLI
+1224 ESWTPLTALPTLL
-1237 GRTVRT
+1237 GRTIRT
-1243 VDTDERFVWVGTDK
+1243 VDTDERFVWIGSDK
-1257 GMSRYDKVLGNWKN
+1257 GMSRYDKVLGTWKN
-1271 YRQEGG
+1271 YRQKGG

-1291 GRKKKDSLSDNVVSS
+1291 GRKKRDSLSDNVVSS
-1306 IVTDEQYVWVGT
+1306 IVTDEQYVWIGT
-1318 RDGANRFDKIALQW
+1318 RDGANRFDKLALRW
-1332 DQYKTHHGLPA
+1332 DQYKTEHGLPA
-1343 NNVTSVSSDG
+1343 NNITSVSSDG
-1353 DSIWV
+1353 SSIWV

-1421 VSKYDIGR
+1421 VSKYDVGR
-1429 DIWQTITVD
+1429 DIWKTITVE

-1448 IAIDGDNVWFGSDRG
+1448 IAIDGDRVWFGSDRG

-1469 ETKVWAAYTT
+1469 KTDVWAAYTT
-1479 EDGLASNKVTTIG
+1479 EDGLSSNKVTTIG
-1492 VDGAEVWIGTYNAG
+1492 VDGTEVWIGTYNAG
-1506 VSRFDQL
+1506 VNRFDQL
-1513 ANSWTTYTRDN
+1513 TNTWTTYTRDD

-1529 GILSMS
+1529 GILSMA
-1535 IDSKYVWFG
+1535 IDSNYVWFG

>member
-1 MNPSDKNN
+1 MTKPSDKNN
-9 LWIVSPKIKC
+9 LRIENPRKKC
-19 AHTAFVACVLLLL
+19 AYAASVVCALLFFLLL
-32 SHFAIIGCGPL
+32 AIIGCGPL
-43 TTDPQSGI
+43 TTDPQSNL
-51 PLDDSSADSR
+51 PHNDADTDSR
-61 PEKVWPVERTLVSNE
+61 PEKRWPVKRTLVSNE

-82 DANNVWIATA
+82 DSENVWIATT
-92 RGVSRWERQQDQWL
+92 RGISRWKRTEDKWL
-106 HYTMEDGLANDMVN
+106 HYTMEDGLANDRVN

-140 DIQTDTFATFRTI
+140 DGQTDTFATFRTI

-208 EPEYVW
+208 ETDYVW
-214 VGTDREINPDPHGW
+214 VGADKEINPDPHGW
-228 DEDPRFSRGGVSR
+228 DEDPRFSKGGVSR

-258 IDSEIA
+258 IDNEIA
-264 TIAVDDNSVWFGT
+264 TIAVDDDSVWFGT
-277 QDEGVS
+277 QKEGVS

-298 TDLLKSNMITS
+298 TDLLKSNRITS

-334 TWVHYTKADGLS
+334 TWVHYTKADGLA
-346 SNHVSWITTQ
+346 SNHVSWITTH
-356 GDDVWFA
+356 GNDVWFA
-363 SKEDGISRFDKVTG
+363 SKEDGVSRFDKVTG
-377 EWTIYKQADF
+377 EWTIYEQADF
-387 LADNDVRDITRDADG
+387 LADNDVRAITRDNNG
-402 NLWVAT
+402 NLWIAT
-408 VAGISVYVPQT
+408 VAGISVYSPHT
-419 RTWEIISKEDGL
+419 RSWEVISKEDGL
-431 PTPYITSISI
+431 PTPYVTSIDFGYRFPSETVN
-441 SSQQSSML
+441 SQQEGVRASETSSPKADS
-449 RSENN
+449 RGFPKVS
-454 QQDGIESSEASLPTA
+454 
-469 IWIGSDRGIGTR
+469 IWIGSDRGLGER
-481 TSVGTEWVFHTPPQA
+481 TYLGDEWTFYSPPQA
-496 ATQGEAFVTAIDA
+496 ETHGEAFVTAVEVSDA
-509 DPTQSN
+509 TQSDPV
-515 SAIWIGTSLGPAMY
+515 IWLGTSLGPAIY
-529 DPTSQEWTQLA
+529 EPASQKWTQLVSVPRA
-540 LPDAPK
+540 PTVPEEGDAQK
-546 NPLIVSVLAHKEN
+546 NPLILSVLVRDDN
-559 VWFGGAEGVWRY
+559 VWFGGVTGVWRY
-571 SIANKKMHPA
+571 SIADKKMHPA
-581 ADGLPNPYV
+581 TDGLPNPYV
-590 SALLLTGEE
+590 NVLLSTGKAGEE
-599 EKEDTLWAGT
+599 TIWAGT
-609 RRGLARYDNTR
+609 HQGLARYDKIR
-620 QRWVPLSF
+620 QRWVQLSPT
-628 NKQLPSPNVTALA
+628 NIEKSEQLPPPNVTALA
-641 FGDDILWIGTPKG
+641 FQDGILWIGTPQG
-654 LGSYTIASDTW
+654 LRSYTIAAGSW

-676 DILCDTAAT
+676 DILCEDGT
-685 LWLATDIGLVEY
+685 LWLATDTGLVEY
-697 HHHEKAKNVDR
+697 HNHEKTKN
-708 DVIEDGATEKH
+708 
-719 SKTLGKHPSKNT
+719 
-731 HLTEPQGNIK
+731 
-741 TGQSGESSETVVRN
+741 VVRN
-755 VMEDGSTEKDSKT
+755 VMEDGSKDRSDEVARNVVEGGWTERQANAKMR
-768 PIHLTE
+768 LTE
-774 PQGNIKITEP
+774 PQGIIKNT
-784 QGNIK
+784 
-789 TGQSGESSETVV
+789 
-801 RNVMEDGSTEKDL
+801 
-814 KTSTHLIE
+814 
-822 PQGNIKTGQSGESSE
+822 
-837 TVVRNVMED
+837 
-846 GSTEKDLKTSIHLIE
+846 E

-869 QSRPMREPF
+869 QSRPIREPF
-878 LETRVSHIK
+878 LETLVSNIT

-899 ASPNGSIVRF
+899 SSPNGSIVRF

-919 TRLDILQS
+919 TRLDILKS

-934 FIRWTYVDTD
+934 FVRWTYVDTD

-956 YDKMADTWQHFTTE
+956 YDKMADTWQHFTTA
-970 DGLSTDDVN
+970 DGLSTDDLG
-979 KIAVSEQSVWVIPM
+979 KIDVSEQSVWVVPT

-998 NHYSKATGTW
+998 NRYNKATRTW
-1008 AVVEEEGHRE
+1008 DVVEEEGHRE
-1018 IETIKSL
+1018 IETIKSI

-1045 ITREWKNFGPRDGLA
+1045 RTGEWKNFGPRDGLA

-1091 FDKKTKKWTTF
+1091 YDKKTKKWTTF

-1117 AAENDVWI
+1117 ATENDVWI

-1173 RRFHFASGTWETFK
+1173 RRFHFASGTWTTFK
-1187 DIKGLLHNHVGEYGL
+1187 DVKGLLHNHVGEYGL

-1217 SRYDKQK
+1217 SRYDKRK
-1224 ESWTPLTALPTLI
+1224 ESWTPLTALPTLV
-1237 GRTVRT
+1237 GRTIRT
-1243 VDTDERFVWVGTDK
+1243 VDTDERFVWVGSDK
-1257 GMSRYDKVLGNWKN
+1257 GMSRYDKVFGTWKN
-1271 YRQEGG
+1271 YQQEGG
-1277 SENIET
+1277 HEHIET
-1283 HGGHWHRH
+1283 HGGHWDRH
-1291 GRKKKDSLSDNVVSS
+1291 GRKKKDCLSDNVVSS

-1318 RDGANRFDKIALQW
+1318 RDGANRFDKIAQQW
-1332 DQYKTHHGLPA
+1332 DQYKTEHGLPA
-1343 NNVTSVSSDG
+1343 NNITSVSSDG

-1429 DIWQTITVD
+1429 DVWKTITVE

-1448 IAIDGDNVWFGSDRG
+1448 IAIDGDNVWFGSDLG
-1463 VTLYNE
+1463 VMLYNE
-1469 ETKVWAAYTT
+1469 KTDVWAAYTT

-1492 VDGAEVWIGTYNAG
+1492 VDGTDIWIGTYNAG

-1513 ANSWTTYTRDN
+1513 TNTWTTYTRDD

-1529 GILSMS
+1529 GILSMVIGS
-1535 IDSKYVWFG
+1535 NYVWFG

-1550 RFDKRTGIWTVFTEV
+1550 RFDKRTGTWTTFTES

>member
-1 MNPSDKNN
+1 MTQPSNKNN
-9 LWIVSPKIKC
+9 LRIENSTSKC
-19 AHTAFVACVLLLL
+19 AYTASVVCALLLFPL
-32 SHFAIIGCGPL
+32 LVVIGCGPL
-43 TTDPQSGI
+43 TTDPQSNV
-51 PLDDSSADSR
+51 PLGDADTGSR
-61 PEKVWPVERTLVSNE
+61 PGKTWPVKRTLVSNE

-82 DANNVWIATA
+82 DPENVWIATA

-120 AVAVDGQWVWFA
+120 AVAIDGQWAWFA

-140 DIQTDTFATFRTI
+140 DIQTDTFSTFRTI

-160 VSSIAIDGN
+160 VSSISVDGN

-176 EGLNRY
+176 NGLNRY

-228 DEDPRFSRGGVSR
+228 DEDPRFSKGGVSR

-264 TIAVDDNSVWFGT
+264 TIAVDDDSVWFGT
-277 QDEGVS
+277 QKEGVS

-298 TDLLKSNMITS
+298 TDLLKSNMITC

-334 TWVHYTKADGLS
+334 TWVHYTQTDGLS

-356 GDDVWFA
+356 GNDVWFA
-363 SKEDGISRFDKVTG
+363 TKEDGVSRFDKVTG

-387 LADNDVRDITRDADG
+387 LADNDVRAITRDTDG
-402 NLWVAT
+402 NLWIAT
-408 VAGISVYVPQT
+408 VAGISVYTPQT
-419 RTWEIISKEDGL
+419 GRWEIIAKEDGL
-431 PTPYITSISI
+431 PTPYVTSVFISR
-441 SSQQSSML
+441 QSSVTSGQL
-449 RSENN
+449 KEGTVESDSSFTDNQKLKTENH
-454 QQDGIESSEASLPTA
+454 SV
-469 IWIGSDRGIGTR
+469 WIGSDRGLGTR
-481 TSVGTEWVFHTPPQA
+481 KYVGSEWTFHTPRNSGQSPVISDPLKDGA
-496 ATQGEAFVTAIDA
+496 LESESSSTENRKLKTENYSHGEAFVTAIDA
-509 DPTQSN
+509 DTTQPN
-515 SAIWIGTSLGPAMY
+515 PVIWLGTSSGPAMY
-529 DPTSQEWTQLA
+529 DPTSQEWQPLA
-540 LPDAPK
+540 VPDAPQ
-546 NPLIVSVLAHKEN
+546 NPLILSVRVHEKS
-559 VWFGGAEGVWRY
+559 VWFAGAEGVWRY
-571 SIANKKMHPA
+571 SIADKKMHRA
-581 ADGLPNPYV
+581 ADGLPDPYV
-590 SALLLTGEE
+590 SVLLSTGE
-599 EKEDTLWAGT
+599 KGKAGTLWAGT
-609 RRGLARYDNTR
+609 HKGLARYDSTQ
-620 QRWVPLSF
+620 QRWLPLPPS
-628 NKQLPSPNVTALA
+628 NIEKSAQLPSPNVTALA
-641 FGDDILWIGTPKG
+641 FRDGILWIGTPQG
-654 LGSYTIASDTW
+654 LGSYTIETKKW

-676 DILCDTAAT
+676 DIFCEADGT
-685 LWLATDIGLVEY
+685 LWLATDIGLLEY
-697 HHHEKAKNVDR
+697 HNGYR
-708 DVIEDGATEKH
+708 SSVIGHRLKER
-719 SKTLGKHPSKNT
+719 PV
-731 HLTEPQGNIK
+731 EP
-741 TGQSGESSETVVRN
+741 ESSLTDN
-755 VMEDGSTEKDSKT
+755 QHPTTDN
-768 PIHLTE
+768 HL
-774 PQGNIKITEP
+774 
-784 QGNIK
+784 
-789 TGQSGESSETVV
+789 
-801 RNVMEDGSTEKDL
+801 
-814 KTSTHLIE
+814 
-822 PQGNIKTGQSGESSE
+822 
-837 TVVRNVMED
+837 
-846 GSTEKDLKTSIHLIE
+846 
-861 PQGNIKIH
+861 KIH
-869 QSRPMREPF
+869 QSRPVREPF
-878 LETRVSHIK
+878 LEVRVSDIK
-887 FDGDYIWFNNWR
+887 FDGDYIWFNNWK
-899 ASPNGSIVRF
+899 ASPNGGIVRF
-909 HRPTETWRRF
+909 HRPTTTWRRF

-934 FIRWTYVDTD
+934 FVRWIYVDTD

-956 YDKMADTWQHFTTE
+956 YDKMADTWQHFTKE
-970 DGLSTDDVN
+970 DGLSTDDVD
-979 KIAVSEQSVWVIPM
+979 KIAISEQSVWVIPM

-1008 AVVEEEGHRE
+1008 DVVEEEGHRE
-1018 IETIKSL
+1018 IERIKSL
-1025 GVDGPNVWFA
+1025 GVDGPDVWFA

-1045 ITREWKNFGPRDGLA
+1045 ITGEWKNFGPRDGLA
-1060 GRGAEWITVDDDF
+1060 GRGAEWITIDDDF

-1091 FDKKTKKWTTF
+1091 YDKKTKKWTTF

-1117 AAENDVWI
+1117 ATQKDVWI

-1146 TIRSGRG
+1146 TIKSGRG

-1173 RRFHFASGTWETFK
+1173 RRFHFASGTWTTFK

-1217 SRYDKQK
+1217 SRYDKRK
-1224 ESWTPLTALPTLI
+1224 ESWTPLTALPTVV

-1243 VDTDERFVWVGTDK
+1243 VDADERFVWVGTDE
-1257 GMSRYDKVLGNWKN
+1257 GMSRYDQVLGTWKN

-1283 HGGHWHRH
+1283 HGGHWHQH
-1291 GRKKKDSLSDNVVSS
+1291 GRKKKGSLSDNVVSS
-1306 IVTDEQYVWVGT
+1306 IVVDEQYVWIGT
-1318 RDGANRFDKIALQW
+1318 RDGVNRFDKIALQW
-1332 DQYKTHHGLPA
+1332 DQYKTEHGVPA

-1400 TDQIWCIT
+1400 TDEIWCIT
-1408 ASKRHVWVGTRRG
+1408 ASKKHVWVGTRRG

-1429 DIWQTITVD
+1429 DIWKTITIE

-1448 IAIDGDNVWFGSDRG
+1448 IAIDRDNVWFGSDRG

-1469 ETKVWAAYTT
+1469 KTDVWAAYTT

-1492 VDGAEVWIGTYNAG
+1492 VDGTDVWIGTYNAG
-1506 VSRFDQL
+1506 ISRFDQVTDT
-1513 ANSWTTYTRDN
+1513 WTTYTRED

-1529 GILSMS
+1529 GILSMV
-1535 IDSKYVWFG
+1535 IGRNYVWFG

-1550 RFDKRTGIWTVFTEV
+1550 RFDKRTGTWTTFTES

>member
-1 MNPSDKNN
+1 MVNRLDDNDPPIMLEN
-9 LWIVSPKIKC
+9 LGLKHNRSY
-19 AHTAFVACVLLLL
+19 TVLVVCLLFL
-32 SHFAIIGCGPL
+32 FPLFIITGCGPL
-43 TTDPQSGI
+43 VTTDPQSNV
-51 PLDDSSADSR
+51 PLGDSDTDSR
-61 PEKVWPVERTLVSNE
+61 PEKTWPVKRTLVSNE

-82 DANNVWIATA
+82 DADNVWIATA
-92 RGVSRWERQQDQWL
+92 RGVSRWERQQDRWL

-120 AVAVDGQWVWFA
+120 AVAIEGQWIWFA

-140 DIQTDTFATFRTI
+140 DTQTDTFSTFRTI

-160 VSSIAIDGN
+160 VSSIAVDGN

-264 TIAVDDNSVWFGT
+264 TIAVDDDSVWFGT
-277 QDEGVS
+277 QKEGVS
-283 QYNQVD
+283 QYNKVD

-298 TDLLKSNMITS
+298 TDLLKSNMITC

-321 ANAGVHRFIKPVN
+321 ANAGIHRFIKPVN
-334 TWVHYTKADGLS
+334 TWVHYTKADGLA

-356 GDDVWFA
+356 GNDVWFA
-363 SKEDGISRFDKVTG
+363 SKEDGVSRFDKVTG
-377 EWTIYKQADF
+377 EWIIYKQADF

-408 VAGISVYVPQT
+408 VAGISVYSPQT
-419 RTWEIISKEDGL
+419 RSWEVISKEDGL
-431 PTPYITSISI
+431 PTPYVTSILI
-441 SSQQSSML
+441 SQNSHQPEDSHGSDNKSNIHNKPTDSGQPTVSDS
-449 RSENN
+449 RRF
-454 QQDGIESSEASLPTA
+454 PTA
-469 IWIGSDRGIGTR
+469 IWIGSDRGLGEGTYLND
-481 TSVGTEWVFHTPPQA
+481 EWAFHTPPQA
-496 ATQGEAFVTAIDA
+496 ETQGEAFITALDA
-509 DPTQSN
+509 DAAQSN
-515 SAIWIGTSLGPAMY
+515 PTIWIGTTLGPAMY
-529 DPTSQEWTQLA
+529 DSTSQKWTQLA
-540 LPDAPK
+540 VPDAPK
-546 NPLIVSVLAHKEN
+546 NPLILSVRVHDGS
-559 VWFGGAEGVWRY
+559 VWFGGTEGIWRY
-571 SIANKKMHPA
+571 SIADKKMHAA
-581 ADGLPNPYV
+581 ADGLPNLNV
-590 SALLLTGEE
+590 NVLLSTGETGKE
-599 EKEDTLWAGT
+599 ETLWAGT
-609 RRGLARYDNTR
+609 GQGLARYDSTR
-620 QRWVPLSF
+620 QRWVSLSF
-628 NKQLPSPNVTALA
+628 NAQLPSPNVTALA
-641 FGDDILWIGTPKG
+641 FRDGILWIGTPQG
-654 LGSYTIASDTW
+654 MGSYTSASNAW
-665 NSLSNVPYNIR
+665 NSLSNVPHNIR
-676 DILCDTAAT
+676 DILCEADET

-697 HHHEKAKNVDR
+697 NVQN
-708 DVIEDGATEKH
+708 
-719 SKTLGKHPSKNT
+719 GKEA
-731 HLTEPQGNIK
+731 L
-741 TGQSGESSETVVRN
+741 
-755 VMEDGSTEKDSKT
+755 
-768 PIHLTE
+768 
-774 PQGNIKITEP
+774 
-784 QGNIK
+784 
-789 TGQSGESSETVV
+789 
-801 RNVMEDGSTEKDL
+801 
-814 KTSTHLIE
+814 
-822 PQGNIKTGQSGESSE
+822 
-837 TVVRNVMED
+837 
-846 GSTEKDLKTSIHLIE
+846 
-861 PQGNIKIH
+861 H
-869 QSRPMREPF
+869 QSRPVREPF
-878 LETRVSHIK
+878 LEIRVSDIK

-934 FIRWTYVDTD
+934 FIRWSYVDTD

-956 YDKMADTWQHFTTE
+956 YDKIADTWQHFTTE
-970 DGLSTDDVN
+970 DGLSTDDVD
-979 KIAVSEQSVWVIPM
+979 KIAVSEESVWVIPI

-1008 AVVEEEGHRE
+1008 QVVEEEGHRE
-1018 IETIKSL
+1018 IERIKTL

-1045 ITREWKNFGPRDGLA
+1045 ITGEWKNFGPRDGLA
-1060 GRGAEWITVDDDF
+1060 GRGGEWITIDDDF

-1091 FDKKTKKWTTF
+1091 YDKKTKKWTTF
-1102 STNDVLAAKTIRRII
+1102 STNDVLAASTIRRVI
-1117 AAENDVWI
+1117 ATENDVWI

-1173 RRFHFASGTWETFK
+1173 RRFHFASGTWTTFK
-1187 DIKGLLHNHVGEYGL
+1187 DLKGLLHNHVGEYGL

-1217 SRYDKQK
+1217 SRYDKRK
-1224 ESWTPLTALPTLI
+1224 ESWTPLSALPTLI

-1243 VDTDERFVWVGTDK
+1243 VDADERFVWVGTDE
-1257 GMSRYDKVLGNWKN
+1257 GMSRYDKVLGTWKN

-1283 HGGHWHRH
+1283 HGGHWHQH

-1306 IVTDEQYVWVGT
+1306 IVTDAQYVWVGT

-1332 DQYKTHHGLPA
+1332 DQYKTEHGLPA

-1353 DSIWV
+1353 NSIWV

-1421 VSKYDIGR
+1421 VSKYDVGR
-1429 DIWQTITVD
+1429 DIWKTITME

-1469 ETKVWAAYTT
+1469 RTEVWAAYTT
-1479 EDGLASNKVTTIG
+1479 EAGLASNKVTTIG
-1492 VDGAEVWIGTYNAG
+1492 VDGAAVWIGTYNAG
-1506 VSRFDQL
+1506 ISRFDQL
-1513 ANSWTTYTRDN
+1513 TNSWRTYTRED

-1529 GILSMS
+1529 GILSMA
-1535 IDSKYVWFG
+1535 IDRNYVWFG

>member
-1 MNPSDKNN
+1 MMKQTDVGGNSDSQQ
-9 LWIVSPKIKC
+9 WITERKC
-19 AHTAFVACVLLLL
+19 RPVCAASMACVLLLV
-32 SHFAIIGCGPL
+32 SFFMSVGCGPL
-43 TTDPQSGI
+43 VTTDPQSGL
-51 PLDDSSADSR
+51 PYDGSKTDTVS
-61 PEKVWPVERTLVSNE
+61 EKTWPVERTLVSNE

-82 DANNVWIATA
+82 DLDNIWIATA
-92 RGVSRWERQQDQWL
+92 RGVSRWDRQQDKWS
-106 HYTMEDGLANDMVN
+106 HYTMEDGLSNDMVN

-140 DIQTDTFATFRTI
+140 DMQTDTFTTFRTI

-160 VSSIAIDGN
+160 VSSIAVDGN

-195 DGLVSKIITTIAV
+195 DGLVSKVITTIAV

-264 TIAVDDNSVWFGT
+264 TIAVDDDSVWFGT
-277 QDEGVS
+277 QKEGVS

-298 TDLLKSNMITS
+298 TDLLKSNMITCV
-309 IRSDGF
+309 RADGF

-334 TWVHYTKADGLS
+334 TWVHYTKADGLA

-356 GDDVWFA
+356 GNDVWFA
-363 SKEDGISRFDKVTG
+363 SKEDGVSRFDKISG

-387 LADNDVRDITRDADG
+387 LADNDVRYVTRDPDG
-402 NLWVAT
+402 NIWTAT
-408 VAGISVYVPQT
+408 VAGISIYSPKT
-419 RTWEIISKEDGL
+419 RNWEIISKEDGL
-431 PTPYITSISI
+431 PTPYVTSIHISHQPN
-441 SSQQSSML
+441 SSQQSAVSD
-449 RSENN
+449 
-454 QQDGIESSEASLPTA
+454 QQEGVGVSGTALPTAESRQPKA
-469 IWIGSDRGIGTR
+469 IWIGSDRGLGTR
-481 TSVGTEWVFHTPPQA
+481 AYLDEEWTFHVPSRTQ
-496 ATQGEAFVTAIDA
+496 TQGEAFVTSVDTGTVSQ
-509 DPTQSN
+509 DHRV
-515 SAIWIGTSLGPAMY
+515 WVGTSFGPAVY
-529 DPTSQEWTQLA
+529 DTTSQEWTQLTF
-540 LPDAPK
+540 PDTPK
-546 NPLIVSVLAHKEN
+546 NPLILSVLAHDEK
-559 VWFGGAEGVWRY
+559 VWFGGAEGVWQY
-571 SIANKKMHPA
+571 AIADKQMHRV

-590 SALLLTGEE
+590 NVLLATEQ
-599 EKEDTLWAGT
+599 TLWAGT
-609 RRGLARYDNTR
+609 HRGVAKYDKTR
-620 QRWVPLSF
+620 QRWIPLSF
-628 NKQLPSPNVTALA
+628 NDQLPSPNVTALA
-641 FGDDILWIGTPKG
+641 FQDGVLWIGTPRG
-654 LGSYTIASDTW
+654 LGSYTIASDSW

-676 DILCDTAAT
+676 DILCDADGT
-685 LWLATDIGLVEY
+685 LWLATDTGLVEY
-697 HHHEKAKNVDR
+697 D
-708 DVIEDGATEKH
+708 T
-719 SKTLGKHPSKNT
+719 
-731 HLTEPQGNIK
+731 
-741 TGQSGESSETVVRN
+741 QSGREA
-755 VMEDGSTEKDSKT
+755 
-768 PIHLTE
+768 L
-774 PQGNIKITEP
+774 
-784 QGNIK
+784 
-789 TGQSGESSETVV
+789 
-801 RNVMEDGSTEKDL
+801 
-814 KTSTHLIE
+814 
-822 PQGNIKTGQSGESSE
+822 
-837 TVVRNVMED
+837 
-846 GSTEKDLKTSIHLIE
+846 
-861 PQGNIKIH
+861 H
-869 QSRPMREPF
+869 QSRPVREPF
-878 LETRVSHIK
+878 LETKISHIQ
-887 FDGDYIWFNNWR
+887 FDGDYIWFTNWR
-899 ASPNGSIVRF
+899 SSPNGSIVRF
-909 HRPTETWRRF
+909 HRPTATWRRF

-956 YDKMADTWQHFTTE
+956 YDKIADTWQHFTTE
-970 DGLSTDDVN
+970 DGLSTNDVN
-979 KIAVSEQSVWVIPM
+979 RIDISEQSVWVIPM

-1008 AVVEEEGHRE
+1008 EIVEQKDHRE
-1018 IETIKSL
+1018 IERVKAL
-1025 GVDGPNVWFA
+1025 GVDGPNVWFS

-1045 ITREWKNFGPRDGLA
+1045 ITGEWKDFGPRDGLA
-1060 GRGAEWITVDDDF
+1060 GRGGEWITVDNDF

-1091 FDKKTKKWTTF
+1091 YDKKTKKWTTF
-1102 STNDVLAAKTIRRII
+1102 STNDVLAANTIRRII
-1117 AAENDVWI
+1117 STENDIWI

-1159 DDDYLWLAAPNEGL
+1159 DDDYLWLAAPNDGL
-1173 RRFHFASGTWETFK
+1173 RRFHFASGTWARFR

-1217 SRYDKQK
+1217 SRYDKRK
-1224 ESWTPLTALPTLI
+1224 ESWTPLTALPTLV
-1237 GRTVRT
+1237 GRTIRT
-1243 VDTDERFVWVGTDK
+1243 VDADERFVWVGTDE
-1257 GMSRYDKVLGNWKN
+1257 GMSRYDKVLGIWKN
-1271 YRQEGG
+1271 YQQEGG

-1291 GRKKKDSLSDNVVSS
+1291 RRKKKDCLSDDVVSS
-1306 IVTDEQYVWVGT
+1306 IMVDDQYVWVGT
-1318 RDGANRFDKIALQW
+1318 RDGANRFDKIALRW
-1332 DQYKTHHGLPA
+1332 DQYKTEHGLPA
-1343 NNVTSVSSDG
+1343 NNVTSVSSDV

-1366 YPRTADDLNAWITYT
+1366 YPRTADDRNAWITYT

-1408 ASKRHVWVGTRRG
+1408 ASKKHVWVGTRRG
-1421 VSKYDIGR
+1421 VSQYDIGR
-1429 DIWQTITVD
+1429 DIWKTITVE

-1448 IAIDGDNVWFGSDRG
+1448 IVIDGDNVWFGSDRG

-1469 ETKVWAAYTT
+1469 KTEVWADYTT
-1479 EDGLASNKVTTIG
+1479 EDGLASNKVTSIG

-1506 VSRFDQL
+1506 VSRFDQFT
-1513 ANSWTTYTRDN
+1513 NSWTTYTRED

-1529 GILSMS
+1529 GILSMAV
-1535 IDSKYVWFG
+1535 DSPYVWFG

-1550 RFDKRTGIWTVFTEV
+1550 RFDKRTEIWTTFTES

>member
-1 MNPSDKNN
+1 MMKRADESNH
-9 LWIVSPKIKC
+9 WIVGLKGKC
-19 AHTAFVACVLLLL
+19 AYNAWVVCALLL
-32 SHFAIIGCGPL
+32 IIGCGPL
-43 TTDPQSGI
+43 TTDPQSNV
-51 PLDDSSADSR
+51 PLEDSGADSR

-82 DANNVWIATA
+82 NPNNVWIATA
-92 RGVSRWERQQDQWL
+92 RGVSRWERNQDKWF

-140 DIQTDTFATFRTI
+140 DTQTDTFSTFRTI

-264 TIAVDDNSVWFGT
+264 TIAVDDDSVWFGT
-277 QDEGVS
+277 QKEGVS

-298 TDLLKSNMITS
+298 TDLLRSNMITC
-309 IRSDGF
+309 IRTDGF

-334 TWVHYTKADGLS
+334 TWVHYTKVDGLS

-363 SKEDGISRFDKVTG
+363 SKEDGVSRFDKVTG

-387 LADNDVRDITRDADG
+387 LADNDVRAITRDTDG
-402 NLWVAT
+402 NLWMAT
-408 VAGISVYVPQT
+408 VAGISVYSPQT
-419 RTWEIISKEDGL
+419 RSWEIISKEDGL
-431 PTPYITSISI
+431 PTPYVTSILISQNSHQQSAV
-441 SSQQSSML
+441 SSQPEDSRGRDNKSNIHNKPTDSGTVLTAKQADSRSRVWVGTDRGLGTRTYTGDEWMFHTSQDSNRQSAV
-449 RSENN
+449 NN
-454 QQDGIESSEASLPTA
+454 QQEGMDASETSLPITDGFQQPTA
-469 IWIGSDRGIGTR
+469 I
-481 TSVGTEWVFHTPPQA
+481 H
-496 ATQGEAFVTAIDA
+496 GEAFVTALDT
-509 DPTQSN
+509 DP
-515 SAIWIGTSLGPAMY
+515 IGTNPVIWLGTSSGPAMY
-529 DPTSQEWTQLA
+529 DPTTQKWTQLA
-540 LPDAPK
+540 MPTAEGDAPK
-546 NPLIVSVLAHKEN
+546 NPLILSVRIRDDS
-559 VWFGGAEGVWRY
+559 VWFGGVEGVWRY
-571 SIANKKMHPA
+571 SIADQKMHPA

-590 SALLLTGEE
+590 NVLLSTSQSPVTSNQSPVKDKESSSLETGNWKLETS
-599 EKEDTLWAGT
+599 TLWAGT
-609 RRGLARYDNTR
+609 HKGLARYDNIR

-628 NKQLPSPNVTALA
+628 NEQLPSPNVTALA
-641 FGDDILWIGTPKG
+641 FRDGTLWVGTPQG
-654 LGSYTIASDTW
+654 LGSYTIASDAW
-665 NSLSNVPYNIR
+665 SSHSNVPYNIR
-676 DILCDTAAT
+676 DILCEADET
-685 LWLATDIGLVEY
+685 LWLATDTGLVEY
-697 HHHEKAKNVDR
+697 HNHQSPVASHQSPVKEVSGN
-708 DVIEDGATEKH
+708 
-719 SKTLGKHPSKNT
+719 SKLET
-731 HLTEPQGNIK
+731 GNWK
-741 TGQSGESSETVVRN
+741 LQ
-755 VMEDGSTEKDSKT
+755 
-768 PIHLTE
+768 
-774 PQGNIKITEP
+774 
-784 QGNIK
+784 
-789 TGQSGESSETVV
+789 
-801 RNVMEDGSTEKDL
+801 
-814 KTSTHLIE
+814 
-822 PQGNIKTGQSGESSE
+822 
-837 TVVRNVMED
+837 
-846 GSTEKDLKTSIHLIE
+846 
-861 PQGNIKIH
+861 IH
-869 QSRPMREPF
+869 QSRPVREPF
-878 LETRVSHIK
+878 LETKVSHIK
-887 FDGDYIWFNNWR
+887 FDGDYIWFHNWR

-909 HRPTETWRRF
+909 HRPTATWRRF

-927 TQKRSMT
+927 TQKRPMT
-934 FIRWTYVDTD
+934 VLRWSYVDTD

-956 YDKMADTWQHFTTE
+956 YDKMADTWQHFTKE

-1008 AVVEEEGHRE
+1008 EVIEEEGHRE

-1091 FDKKTKKWTTF
+1091 YDKKAKKWTTF
-1102 STNDVLAAKTIRRII
+1102 STNDVLAARTIRRII
-1117 AAENDVWI
+1117 STENDVWI
-1125 LYRPWD
+1125 LYRPWED
-1131 DAGVTRYDRRTKEWT
+1131 VGVTRYDRRTKEWT

-1159 DDDYLWLAAPNEGL
+1159 DDDYLWLAAPNDGL
-1173 RRFHFASGTWETFK
+1173 RRFHFASGTWTRFR

-1224 ESWTPLTALPTLI
+1224 ESWTPLTALPTLV
-1237 GRTVRT
+1237 GRTIRT
-1243 VDTDERFVWVGTDK
+1243 VDTDERFVWVGTEE
-1257 GMSRYDKVLGNWKN
+1257 GMSRYDKVLGTWKN

-1291 GRKKKDSLSDNVVSS
+1291 GRKKRDCLSDNVVSS

-1318 RDGANRFDKIALQW
+1318 RDGANRFDKLALRW
-1332 DQYKTHHGLPA
+1332 DQYKTEHGLPA

-1353 DSIWV
+1353 NSIWV

-1421 VSKYDIGR
+1421 VSKYDVGR
-1429 DIWQTITVD
+1429 DIWKTITME

-1469 ETKVWAAYTT
+1469 RTEVWAAYTT
-1479 EDGLASNKVTTIG
+1479 EDGLASNKVTTID

-1513 ANSWTTYTRDN
+1513 ANTWTTYTRED

-1535 IDSKYVWFG
+1535 VDRNYVWFG

-1550 RFDKRTGIWTVFTEV
+1550 RFDKRTSIWTVFTEV

>member
-1 MNPSDKNN
+1 MIKRAEFVMGCWKDKRKRPSFFLPTTINQEP
-9 LWIVSPKIKC
+9 LTISLC
-19 AHTAFVACVLLLL
+19 AMCLFM
-32 SHFAIIGCGPL
+32 IIGCGTL
-43 TTDPQSGI
+43 ATDQQSDV
-51 PLDDSSADSR
+51 PFEDSQTGSL
-61 PEKVWPVERTLVSNE
+61 PTKTWPMKRTLVSNE

-82 DANNVWIATA
+82 DAENVWIATA
-92 RGVSRWERQQDQWL
+92 RGVSRWDRQQDKWIY
-106 HYTMEDGLANDMVN
+106 YTMEDGLANDIVN
-120 AVAVDGQWVWFA
+120 AVAIDGRWVWFA

-140 DIQTDTFATFRTI
+140 DTQTNAFSTFRTI

-195 DGLVSKIITTIAV
+195 DGLVSKIITTLAV

-264 TIAVDDNSVWFGT
+264 TIAVDDDSVWFGT
-277 QDEGVS
+277 QNKGVS

-298 TDLLKSNMITS
+298 TDLLKSNMITC
-309 IRSDGF
+309 IRTDGF

-346 SNHVSWITTQ
+346 SNHVSWITTH
-356 GDDVWFA
+356 GNDVWFA
-363 SKEDGISRFDKVTG
+363 SKEDGVSRFDKVTG
-377 EWTIYKQADF
+377 EWTLYKQADF
-387 LADNDVRDITRDADG
+387 LADNDVRDIARDADG

-408 VAGISVYVPQT
+408 VAGLSVYTPQT
-419 RTWEIISKEDGL
+419 RSWEIISKEDGL
-431 PTPYITSISI
+431 PTPYITSILI
-441 SSQQSSML
+441 SRQPSAVSRQQEGIGSPEASSPTADSQQ
-449 RSENN
+449 
-454 QQDGIESSEASLPTA
+454 PTT
-469 IWIGSDRGIGTR
+469 IWIGSDRGLGTR
-481 TSVGTEWVFHTPPQA
+481 AYVGDEWSFQTPQSSNRQSADSRQQA
-496 ATQGEAFVTAIDA
+496 GADPSETALLKAESQQPTAIQGETFVTAVDA
-509 DPTQSN
+509 AVASQGEPRM
-515 SAIWIGTSLGPAMY
+515 WLGTSSGPAVY
-529 DPTSQEWTQLA
+529 NTTSQEWTQLA
-540 LPDAPK
+540 VPDAPK
-546 NPLIVSVLAHKEN
+546 NPLILSVLANDEN

-571 SIANKKMHPA
+571 SIAEKAMHPTVE
-581 ADGLPNPYV
+581 GLQNRYV
-590 SALLLTGEE
+590 NVLMFTAENGER
-599 EKEDTLWAGT
+599 TLWAGT
-609 RRGLARYDNTR
+609 RQGVARYDNTR
-620 QRWVPLSF
+620 QRWIPLTF
-628 NKQLPSPNVTALA
+628 NEQLPSPNVTALS
-641 FGDDILWIGTPKG
+641 FQEGILWIGTPQG
-654 LGSYTIASDTW
+654 LGSYTIASNTW
-665 NSLSNVPYNIR
+665 QTLENVPYNIR
-676 DILCDTAAT
+676 RILCEAGGI

-697 HHHEKAKNVDR
+697 DTREGREV
-708 DVIEDGATEKH
+708 
-719 SKTLGKHPSKNT
+719 L
-731 HLTEPQGNIK
+731 
-741 TGQSGESSETVVRN
+741 
-755 VMEDGSTEKDSKT
+755 
-768 PIHLTE
+768 
-774 PQGNIKITEP
+774 
-784 QGNIK
+784 
-789 TGQSGESSETVV
+789 
-801 RNVMEDGSTEKDL
+801 
-814 KTSTHLIE
+814 
-822 PQGNIKTGQSGESSE
+822 
-837 TVVRNVMED
+837 
-846 GSTEKDLKTSIHLIE
+846 
-861 PQGNIKIH
+861 H
-869 QSRPMREPF
+869 QSRPVREPF
-878 LETRVSHIK
+878 LETKVSNIK
-887 FDGDYIWFNNWR
+887 FDGDYIWFSNWGS
-899 ASPNGSIVRF
+899 SPNGGIVRF
-909 HRPTETWRRF
+909 HRPTATWRRF
-919 TRLDILQS
+919 TRLDILKA

-934 FIRWTYVDTD
+934 LVRWTYVDTD

-956 YDKMADTWQHFTTE
+956 YDKISDTWQHFTSE
-970 DGLSTDDVN
+970 DGLSTDDVG
-979 KIAVSEQSVWVIPM
+979 KIDVSAQSVWIVPI

-998 NHYSKATGTW
+998 NHYNKATGTW
-1008 AVVEEEGHRE
+1008 KVVEEEDHRE
-1018 IETIKSL
+1018 IERINAL

-1073 IWVARSEWDRGSN
+1073 IWVARSEWDRTSN

-1091 FDKKTKKWTTF
+1091 YDKKTEKWTTF
-1102 STNDVLAAKTIRRII
+1102 STNDVLAANTIRRII
-1117 AAENDVWI
+1117 STENDVWI
-1125 LYRPWD
+1125 LYRPWED
-1131 DAGVTRYDRRTKEWT
+1131 VGVTRYDRQNKEWT

-1159 DDDYLWLAAPNEGL
+1159 DEDYLWLAAPNNGL
-1173 RRFHFASGTWETFK
+1173 RRFHFASGTWTTFR

-1217 SRYDKQK
+1217 SRYDKRK
-1224 ESWTPLTALPTLI
+1224 ESWTPLTALPTLV

-1243 VDTDERFVWVGTDK
+1243 VDVDERFVWVGTDK
-1257 GMSRYDKVLGNWKN
+1257 GLSRYDTHLGTWRN
-1271 YRQEGG
+1271 YQQKGG

-1283 HGGHWHRH
+1283 HGGHWHEHR
-1291 GRKKKDSLSDNVVSS
+1291 RKKKDSLSDNVVSA
-1306 IVTDEQYVWVGT
+1306 IVVDEQYVWIGT
-1318 RDGANRFDKIALQW
+1318 RDGANRFDKLALRW
-1332 DQYKTHHGLPA
+1332 DQYKTEHGLPA
-1343 NNVTSVSSDG
+1343 NNITSVSSDANN
-1353 DSIWV
+1353 IWV

-1408 ASKRHVWVGTRRG
+1408 ASQRHVWVGTRRG

-1429 DIWQTITVD
+1429 DIWKTITVE

-1448 IAIDGDNVWFGSDRG
+1448 IAIDGDRVWFGSDRG

-1469 ETKVWAAYTT
+1469 KTEVWAAYTT
-1479 EDGLASNKVTTIG
+1479 EDGLASNKVTSIG
-1492 VDGAEVWIGTYNAG
+1492 VDGTEVWIGTYNAG

-1513 ANSWTTYTRDN
+1513 TDRWTTYTRED

-1529 GILSMS
+1529 GILSLV
-1535 IDSKYVWFG
+1535 IGHHYVWLG

-1550 RFDKRTGIWTVFTEV
+1550 RFDKRAGIWTTFTES

>member
-1 MNPSDKNN
+1 MMNPRNKNN

-19 AHTAFVACVLLLL
+19 AHTTFIACVLLLL
-32 SHFAIIGCGPL
+32 CHFAIIGCGPL

-51 PLDDSSADSR
+51 PLENSGADSR

-120 AVAVDGQWVWFA
+120 AVAVDGQWAWFA

-160 VSSIAIDGN
+160 VSSIAVDGN

-214 VGTDREINPDPHGW
+214 VGADREINPDPHGW
-228 DEDPRFSRGGVSR
+228 DEDPRFSKGGVSR

-250 NYTKSDGL
+250 NYKKSDGL
-258 IDSEIA
+258 IDNEIA

-363 SKEDGISRFDKVTG
+363 SKEDGVSRFDKVSG
-377 EWTIYKQADF
+377 EWTIYQQADF
-387 LADNDVRDITRDADG
+387 LSDNDVRDITRDADG
-402 NLWVAT
+402 NLWIAT
-408 VAGISVYVPQT
+408 VAGISIYSPQT
-419 RTWEIISKEDGL
+419 HSWEIISKEDGL
-431 PTPYITSISI
+431 PTPYVTSIFI
-441 SSQQSSML
+441 S
-449 RSENN
+449 NH
-454 QQDGIESSEASLPTA
+454 QQDGIRASGASLPKTV
-469 IWIGSDRGIGTR
+469 WIGTDRGLGTR
-481 TSVGTEWVFHTPPQA
+481 TYTGDEWIFHTPQNSNRQSTVSSQQEGMNTSETSLPKPE
-496 ATQGEAFVTAIDA
+496 TRNPKTIPGEAFVTAIDA
-509 DPTQSN
+509 GAAQSN
-515 SAIWIGTSLGPAMY
+515 PVIWVGTSLGPAMY

-540 LPDAPK
+540 VPDTPK
-546 NPLIVSVLAHKEN
+546 NPLVLSVLVRDDT

-571 SIANKKMHPA
+571 SIADKKMHPA

-590 SALLLTGEE
+590 SVLLLTGEK
-599 EKEDTLWAGT
+599 EKTLWAGT
-609 RRGLARYDNTR
+609 RQGLARYDNTR

-628 NKQLPSPNVTALA
+628 NNQLPSSNITALA
-641 FGDDILWIGTPKG
+641 FREDILWIGTPRG
-654 LGSYTIASDTW
+654 LGSYTIAADAW
-665 NSLSNVPYNIR
+665 RSLSNVPHNIR
-676 DILCDTAAT
+676 DILCEADNT
-685 LWLATDIGLVEY
+685 LWLATDTGLVEY
-697 HHHEKAKNVDR
+697 HHYEKLKNVVR
-708 DVIEDGATEKH
+708 NVMEDGSTEKH
-719 SKTLGKHPSKNT
+719 LKTST

-741 TGQSGESSETVVRN
+741 N

-768 PIHLTE
+768 
-774 PQGNIKITEP
+774 
-784 QGNIK
+784 
-789 TGQSGESSETVV
+789 
-801 RNVMEDGSTEKDL
+801 
-814 KTSTHLIE
+814 STHL
-822 PQGNIKTGQSGESSE
+822 T
-837 TVVRNVMED
+837 
-846 GSTEKDLKTSIHLIE
+846 E

-869 QSRPMREPF
+869 QSRPVREPF

-956 YDKMADTWQHFTTE
+956 YDKMADTWQHFTSE
-970 DGLSTDDVN
+970 DGLSTDDVG
-979 KIAVSEQSVWVIPM
+979 KIAVSDQSVWVIPM

-1025 GVDGPNVWFA
+1025 EVDGPNVWFA

-1045 ITREWKNFGPRDGLA
+1045 ITGEWKNFGPRDGLA

-1091 FDKKTKKWTTF
+1091 YDKKTKKWATF

-1117 AAENDVWI
+1117 STENDVWI

-1131 DAGVTRYDRRTKEWT
+1131 DSGVTRYDRRTKEWT

-1173 RRFHFASGTWETFK
+1173 RRFHFASGTWTTFK

-1217 SRYDKQK
+1217 SRYDKRK

-1243 VDTDERFVWVGTDK
+1243 VDTDKRFVWVGTEE
-1257 GMSRYDKVLGNWKN
+1257 GMSRYDKALGTWKN

-1283 HGGHWHRH
+1283 HGGHWHQH
-1291 GRKKKDSLSDNVVSS
+1291 GRKKKGSLSDNVVSS

-1400 TDQIWCIT
+1400 TDEIWCIT

-1429 DIWQTITVD
+1429 DIWKTITME

-1469 ETKVWAAYTT
+1469 KTEVWAAYTT

-1513 ANSWTTYTRDN
+1513 TNSWTTYTRDS
-1524 GLAHN
+1524 GLVHN

-1535 IDSKYVWFG
+1535 IDRDYVWFG

-1550 RFDKRTGIWTVFTEV
+1550 RFDKRTSIWTVFTEV